1 MNTPRQRNATTL
13 WYMMVIGL
21 LMVACGQR
29 QATTPMAVR
38 KSLDSLISSSHNID
52 TLRMLQKRMEKEDNV
67 LGRIIVCREIGRKM
81 RNESL
86 FDEALRYHGEE
97 LTLAEDLEDTLEM
110 VQALNN
116 LGTDY
121 RRLGVLDVAQD
132 YHYRAWTISKAS
144 GDTSHVA
151 KKSRVVAL
159 NGLGNIYLTV
169 GNYERADSALRMALA
184 GEKELKSELG
194 QAINYANIGSI
205 FRHQNMNDSAWAYF
219 RKSMELNQKVNNM
232 LGISLCHTY
241 YGSMYERERRYDK
254 AEEEYEKAYELMKA
268 SHDDWHAL
276 NSLIALASI
285 NLTKGDNARA
295 FDFLGKAKRMAEKI
309 KSYEYL
315 AEVYTLYYKHYKRTG
330 DYSAALAAHE
340 KAGAMQ
346 DSVVDMEKVNRIQN
360 AGLAIER
367 TQQARMMDAANMT
380 LQSERSARMVSSVI
394 FVIIVLLLSCAL
406 VIFFYAQRVN
416 HHNHMN
422 LKRVAQ
428 MRENFFTSITHE
440 FRTPLTV
447 ILGLSQEL
455 QKNPQDEVKSHALTI
470 ERQGNR
476 LLTLVTQLLDISKVK
491 SVIGEPNWQH
501 GNICAQ
507 VAMLLETYID
517 YAANRGVTLKYH
529 YDKAIEM
536 DFVPDYV
543 NKVMSN
549 LVSNAL
555 KFTPNGGTISVN
567 LYQRGDRLHIDV
579 SDTGHGISS
588 DKLAHIFEP
597 FYTTGDTG
605 EAKGTGI
612 GLALTQEIISHL
624 DGTITAESQVGK
636 GTTFHIVMPI
646 QNRSADPVTETEIG
660 NSGKPII
667 VVAEDNADV
676 ADLLCTQLEPF
687 YEVVAARDGVEAL
700 KRAGEII
707 PDLVIT
713 DVMMPNMDGMALA
726 RAIRANDLTAHIPII
741 MVTARVTE
749 QDRIEGIKAGA
760 DAYLVKPFNTEELL
774 TRVAKLLEQRI
785 MLRDK
790 YAQTI
795 TQAPVTDDAIED
807 HFLAR
812 VEQVIVAHI
821 NKGEDITVTMV
832 ADDLNITARQLH
844 RKVTGLINQ
853 SPAAL
858 IRITR
863 INCAKTIMAAKPEM
877 PLKSVALACGFTD
890 YSHFAKVFRTVTGV
904 SPTAWTAKPKAQ

>member
-1 MNTPRQRNATTL
+1 MTYMLHTLTRLLWATALAFILTCCQHGNPSESETQS
-13 WYMMVIGL
+13 I
-21 LMVACGQR
+21 R
-29 QATTPMAVR
+29 
-38 KSLDSLISSSHNID
+38 DSLA
-52 TLRMLQKRMEKEDNV
+52 TLRQQGKKERDAS
-67 LGRIIVCREIGRKM
+67 RY
-81 RNESL
+81 
-86 FDEALRYHGEE
+86 DEALRLHIRGLDMARAVGDSSEWI
-97 LTLAEDLEDTLEM
+97 
-110 VQALNN
+110 QALNN
-116 LGTDY
+116 IATDY
-121 RRLGVLDVAQD
+121 RRMGMLDVAQS
-132 YHYRAWTISKAS
+132 YHYQALSLCDESA
-144 GDTSHVA
+144 DTTYQMR
-151 KKSRVVAL
+151 KNRVKAL
-159 NGLGNIYLTV
+159 NGLGNIYLSI
-169 GNYERADSALRMALA
+169 YSYDDADSVFRQALE
-184 GEKELKSELG
+184 GEHQLGSATG
-194 QAINYANIGSI
+194 QAINYANLGSI
-205 FRHQNMNDSAWAYF
+205 YSARGDDEKALDYYRQSMFYNKKDSN
-219 RKSMELNQKVNNM
+219 L
-232 LGISLCHTY
+232 LGMALCHLY
-241 YGSMYERERRYDK
+241 FGNIYEKRQQYNLALR
-254 AEEEYEKAYELMKA
+254 EYEQSDRMMTDLKDL
-268 SHDDWHAL
+268 WHAL
-276 NSLIALASI
+276 EPRLALASVYYHTHEDTKAQALLDRADATARQI
-285 NLTKGDNARA
+285 NSW
-295 FDFLGKAKRMAEKI
+295 EHI
-309 KSYEYL
+309 V
-315 AEVYTLYYKHYKRTG
+315 EVHRLYFQLMQRQGRYRE
-330 DYSAALAAHE
+330 ALDHHLIATAY
-340 KAGAMQ
+340 Q
-346 DSVVDMEKVNRIQN
+346 DSILDNEKLDRIHN
-360 AGLAIER
+360 IGINIER
-367 TQQARMMDAANMT
+367 TRQQEIVDMAQNE
-380 LQSERSARMVSSVI
+380 LQTEKRIRQQSAWLFGLTVI
-394 FVIIVLLLSCAL
+394 LLLAVISAL
-406 VIFFYAQRVN
+406 LYVQRMR
-416 HHNHMN
+416 HHSMEM
-422 LKRVAQ
+422 
-428 MRENFFTSITHE
+428 MREASRLREDFFTNITHE

-447 ILGLSQEL
+447 ILGLSRKIRE
-455 QKNPQDEVKSHALTI
+455 NTEVPQSVSDKASTI

-567 LYQRGDRLHIDV
+567 LYQRVDRLHIDV

-597 FYTTGDTG
+597 FYTTGDMG

-624 DGTITAESQVGK
+624 NGTITAESQVGK

-795 TQAPVTDDAIED
+795 TQAPVTDDTIED

-904 SPTAWTAKPKAQ
+904 SPTAWTAKP

>member
-1 MNTPRQRNATTL
+1 MTYMLHTLTRLLWATALAFILTCCQHGSPSESETQS
-13 WYMMVIGL
+13 I
-21 LMVACGQR
+21 R
-29 QATTPMAVR
+29 
-38 KSLDSLISSSHNID
+38 DSLA
-52 TLRMLQKRMEKEDNV
+52 TLRQQGKKERDAS
-67 LGRIIVCREIGRKM
+67 RY
-81 RNESL
+81 
-86 FDEALRYHGEE
+86 DEALRLHIRGLDMARAVGDSSEWI
-97 LTLAEDLEDTLEM
+97 
-110 VQALNN
+110 QALNN
-116 LGTDY
+116 IATDY
-121 RRLGVLDVAQD
+121 RRMGMLDVAQS
-132 YHYRAWTISKAS
+132 YHYQALSLCDES
-144 GDTSHVA
+144 SDTTYQMR
-151 KKSRVVAL
+151 KNRVKAL
-159 NGLGNIYLTV
+159 NGLGNIYLSI
-169 GNYERADSALRMALA
+169 YSYDDADSVFRQALE
-184 GEKELKSELG
+184 GEHQLGSATG
-194 QAINYANIGSI
+194 QAINYANLGSI
-205 FRHQNMNDSAWAYF
+205 YSARGDDEKALDYYRQSMFYNKKDSN
-219 RKSMELNQKVNNM
+219 L
-232 LGISLCHTY
+232 LGMALCHLY
-241 YGSMYERERRYDK
+241 FGNIYERRQQYDL
-254 AEEEYEKAYELMKA
+254 ALREYEQSDRMMTDLKDL
-268 SHDDWHAL
+268 WHAL
-276 NSLIALASI
+276 EPRLALASVYFH
-285 NLTKGDNARA
+285 THED
-295 FDFLGKAKRMAEKI
+295 AK
-309 KSYEYL
+309 
-315 AEVYTLYYKHYKRTG
+315 
-330 DYSAALAAHE
+330 ALALLDRADATARQINSWEHIVEVHHLYFQLMQRQGRYHE
-340 KAGAMQ
+340 ALDHHLIATAYQ
-346 DSVVDMEKVNRIQN
+346 DSILDNEKLDRIHN
-360 AGLAIER
+360 IGINIER
-367 TQQARMMDAANMT
+367 TRQQEMVNMAQNE
-380 LQSERSARMVSSVI
+380 LQTEKRIRQQSAWLFGLTVI
-394 FVIIVLLLSCAL
+394 LLLAVISAL
-406 VIFFYAQRVN
+406 LYVQRMR
-416 HHNHMN
+416 HHSMEM
-422 LKRVAQ
+422 
-428 MRENFFTSITHE
+428 MREASRLREDFFTNITHE

-447 ILGLSQEL
+447 ILGLSRKIRE
-455 QKNPQDEVKSHALTI
+455 NTEVPQSVSDKASTI

-529 YDKAIEM
+529 YDQAIEM

-597 FYTTGDTG
+597 FYTTGDMG

-624 DGTITAESQVGK
+624 NGTITAESQVGK

-676 ADLLCTQLEPF
+676 ADLLCSQLEPF

-795 TQAPVTDDAIED
+795 TQAPVSDDAIED

-904 SPTAWTAKPKAQ
+904 SPTAWTAKPTAQ

>member
-1 MNTPRQRNATTL
+1 MTYMLHTLTRLLWATTL
-13 WYMMVIGL
+13 AFILTCCQHGSPSESET
-21 LMVACGQR
+21 QSIR
-29 QATTPMAVR
+29 
-38 KSLDSLISSSHNID
+38 DSLA
-52 TLRMLQKRMEKEDNV
+52 TLRQQGKKERDAS
-67 LGRIIVCREIGRKM
+67 RY
-81 RNESL
+81 
-86 FDEALRYHGEE
+86 DEALRLHIRGLDMARAVGDSSEWI
-97 LTLAEDLEDTLEM
+97 
-110 VQALNN
+110 QALNN
-116 LGTDY
+116 IATDY
-121 RRLGVLDVAQD
+121 RRMGMLDVAQS
-132 YHYRAWTISKAS
+132 YHYQALSLCDES
-144 GDTSHVA
+144 SDTTYQMR
-151 KKSRVVAL
+151 KNRVKAL
-159 NGLGNIYLTV
+159 NGLGNIYLSI
-169 GNYERADSALRMALA
+169 YSYDDADSVFRQALE
-184 GEKELKSELG
+184 GEHQLGSATG
-194 QAINYANIGSI
+194 QAINYANLGSI
-205 FRHQNMNDSAWAYF
+205 YSARGDDEKALDYYRQSMFYNKKDSN
-219 RKSMELNQKVNNM
+219 L
-232 LGISLCHTY
+232 LGMALCHLY
-241 YGSMYERERRYDK
+241 FGNIYERRQQYDL
-254 AEEEYEKAYELMKA
+254 ALREYEQSDRMMTDLKDL
-268 SHDDWHAL
+268 WHAL
-276 NSLIALASI
+276 EPRLALASVYYH
-285 NLTKGDNARA
+285 THED
-295 FDFLGKAKRMAEKI
+295 AK
-309 KSYEYL
+309 
-315 AEVYTLYYKHYKRTG
+315 
-330 DYSAALAAHE
+330 ALALLDRADATARQINSWEHIVEVHHLYFQLMQRQGRYHE
-340 KAGAMQ
+340 ALDHHLIATAYQ
-346 DSVVDMEKVNRIQN
+346 DSILDNEKLDRIHN
-360 AGLAIER
+360 IGINIER
-367 TQQARMMDAANMT
+367 TRQQEMVNMAQNE
-380 LQSERSARMVSSVI
+380 LQTEKRIRQQSAWLFGFTVI
-394 FVIIVLLLSCAL
+394 LLLAVISAL
-406 VIFFYAQRVN
+406 LYVQRMR
-416 HHNHMN
+416 HHSMEM
-422 LKRVAQ
+422 
-428 MRENFFTSITHE
+428 MREASRLREDFFTNITHE

-447 ILGLSQEL
+447 ILGLSRKIRE
-455 QKNPQDEVKSHALTI
+455 NTEVPQSVSDKASTI

-517 YAANRGVTLKYH
+517 YAANCGVTLKYH
-529 YDKAIEM
+529 YDQAIEM

-605 EAKGTGI
+605 ETKGTGI

-624 DGTITAESQVGK
+624 NGTITAESQVDK

-700 KRAGEII
+700 KHAGEII

-795 TQAPVTDDAIED
+795 TQAPVSDDAIED

-904 SPTAWTAKPKAQ
+904 SPTAWTAKPTAQ

>member
-1 MNTPRQRNATTL
+1 MTYMLHTLTRLLWATALAFILTCCQHGSPSESETQS
-13 WYMMVIGL
+13 I
-21 LMVACGQR
+21 R
-29 QATTPMAVR
+29 
-38 KSLDSLISSSHNID
+38 DSLA
-52 TLRMLQKRMEKEDNV
+52 TLRQQGKKERDAS
-67 LGRIIVCREIGRKM
+67 RY
-81 RNESL
+81 
-86 FDEALRYHGEE
+86 DEALRLHIRGLDMARAVGDSSEWI
-97 LTLAEDLEDTLEM
+97 
-110 VQALNN
+110 QALNN
-116 LGTDY
+116 IATDY
-121 RRLGVLDVAQD
+121 RRMGMLDVAQS
-132 YHYRAWTISKAS
+132 YHYQALSLCDES
-144 GDTSHVA
+144 SDTTYQMR
-151 KKSRVVAL
+151 KNRVKAL
-159 NGLGNIYLTV
+159 NGLGNIYLSI
-169 GNYERADSALRMALA
+169 YSYDDADSVFRQALE
-184 GEKELKSELG
+184 GEHQLGSATG
-194 QAINYANIGSI
+194 QAINYANLGSI
-205 FRHQNMNDSAWAYF
+205 YSARGDDEKALDYYRQSMFYNKKDSN
-219 RKSMELNQKVNNM
+219 L
-232 LGISLCHTY
+232 LGMALCHLY
-241 YGSMYERERRYDK
+241 FGNIYERRQQYDL
-254 AEEEYEKAYELMKA
+254 ALREYEQSDRMMTDLKDL
-268 SHDDWHAL
+268 WHAL
-276 NSLIALASI
+276 EPRLALASVYYH
-285 NLTKGDNARA
+285 THED
-295 FDFLGKAKRMAEKI
+295 AK
-309 KSYEYL
+309 
-315 AEVYTLYYKHYKRTG
+315 
-330 DYSAALAAHE
+330 ALALLDRADATARQINSWEHIVEVHHLYFQLMQRQGRYHE
-340 KAGAMQ
+340 ALDHHLIATAYQ
-346 DSVVDMEKVNRIQN
+346 DSILDNEKLDRIHN
-360 AGLAIER
+360 IGINIER
-367 TQQARMMDAANMT
+367 TRQQEMVDMAQNE
-380 LQSERSARMVSSVI
+380 LQTEKRIRQQSAWLFGLTVI
-394 FVIIVLLLSCAL
+394 LLLAVISAL
-406 VIFFYAQRVN
+406 LYVQRMR
-416 HHNHMN
+416 HRSMEM
-422 LKRVAQ
+422 
-428 MRENFFTSITHE
+428 MREASRLREDFFTNITHE

-447 ILGLSQEL
+447 ILGLSRKIRE
-455 QKNPQDEVKSHALTI
+455 NTEVPQSVSDKASTI

-624 DGTITAESQVGK
+624 NGTITAESQVGK

-700 KRAGEII
+700 KHAGEII

-904 SPTAWTAKPKAQ
+904 SPTAWTAKPTAQ

>member
-1 MNTPRQRNATTL
+1 MTYMLHTLTRLLWATALAFILTCCQHGSPSESETQS
-13 WYMMVIGL
+13 I
-21 LMVACGQR
+21 R
-29 QATTPMAVR
+29 
-38 KSLDSLISSSHNID
+38 DSLA
-52 TLRMLQKRMEKEDNV
+52 TLRQQGKKERDAS
-67 LGRIIVCREIGRKM
+67 RY
-81 RNESL
+81 
-86 FDEALRYHGEE
+86 DEALRLHIRGLDMARAVGDSSEWI
-97 LTLAEDLEDTLEM
+97 
-110 VQALNN
+110 QALNN
-116 LGTDY
+116 IATDY
-121 RRLGVLDVAQD
+121 RRMGMLDVAQS
-132 YHYRAWTISKAS
+132 YHYQALSLCDES
-144 GDTSHVA
+144 SDTTYQMR
-151 KKSRVVAL
+151 KNRVKAL
-159 NGLGNIYLTV
+159 NGLGNIYLSI
-169 GNYERADSALRMALA
+169 YSYDDADSVFRQALE
-184 GEKELKSELG
+184 GEHQLGSATG
-194 QAINYANIGSI
+194 QAINYANLGSI
-205 FRHQNMNDSAWAYF
+205 YSARGDDEKALDYYRQSMFYNKKDSN
-219 RKSMELNQKVNNM
+219 L
-232 LGISLCHTY
+232 LGMALCHLY
-241 YGSMYERERRYDK
+241 FGNIYERRQQYDL
-254 AEEEYEKAYELMKA
+254 ALREYEQSDRMMTDLKDL
-268 SHDDWHAL
+268 WHAL
-276 NSLIALASI
+276 EPRLALASVYYH
-285 NLTKGDNARA
+285 THED
-295 FDFLGKAKRMAEKI
+295 AK
-309 KSYEYL
+309 
-315 AEVYTLYYKHYKRTG
+315 
-330 DYSAALAAHE
+330 ALALLDRADATARQINSWEHIVEVHHLYFQLMQRQGRYHE
-340 KAGAMQ
+340 ALDHHLIATAYQ
-346 DSVVDMEKVNRIQN
+346 DSILDNEKLDRIHN
-360 AGLAIER
+360 IGINIER
-367 TQQARMMDAANMT
+367 TRQQEMVNMAQNE
-380 LQSERSARMVSSVI
+380 LQTEKRIRQQSAWLFGLTVI
-394 FVIIVLLLSCAL
+394 LLLAVISAL
-406 VIFFYAQRVN
+406 LYVQRMR
-416 HHNHMN
+416 HHSMEM
-422 LKRVAQ
+422 
-428 MRENFFTSITHE
+428 MREASRLREDFFTNITHE

-447 ILGLSQEL
+447 ILGLSRKIRE
-455 QKNPQDEVKSHALTI
+455 NTEVPQSVSDKASTI

-476 LLTLVTQLLDISKVK
+476 LLTLVTQLLDISRVK

-597 FYTTGDTG
+597 FYTTGDMG

-624 DGTITAESQVGK
+624 NGTITAESQVGK
-636 GTTFHIVMPI
+636 GTTFHIIMPI

-795 TQAPVTDDAIED
+795 TQAPVSDDAIED

-904 SPTAWTAKPKAQ
+904 SPTAWTAKPTAQ

>member
-1 MNTPRQRNATTL
+1 MTYMLHTLTRLLWATTL
-13 WYMMVIGL
+13 AFILTCCQHGSPSESET
-21 LMVACGQR
+21 QSIR
-29 QATTPMAVR
+29 
-38 KSLDSLISSSHNID
+38 DSLA
-52 TLRMLQKRMEKEDNV
+52 TLRQQGKKERDAS
-67 LGRIIVCREIGRKM
+67 RY
-81 RNESL
+81 
-86 FDEALRYHGEE
+86 DEALRLHIRGLDMARAVGDSSEWI
-97 LTLAEDLEDTLEM
+97 
-110 VQALNN
+110 QALNN
-116 LGTDY
+116 IATDY
-121 RRLGVLDVAQD
+121 RRMGMLDVAQS
-132 YHYRAWTISKAS
+132 YHYQALSLCDES
-144 GDTSHVA
+144 SDTTYQMR
-151 KKSRVVAL
+151 KNRVKAL
-159 NGLGNIYLTV
+159 NGLGNIYLSI
-169 GNYERADSALRMALA
+169 YSYDDADSVFRQALE
-184 GEKELKSELG
+184 GEHQLGSATG
-194 QAINYANIGSI
+194 QAINYANLGSI
-205 FRHQNMNDSAWAYF
+205 YSARGDDEKALDYYRQSMFYNKKDSN
-219 RKSMELNQKVNNM
+219 L
-232 LGISLCHTY
+232 LGMALCHLY
-241 YGSMYERERRYDK
+241 FGNIYERRQQYDL
-254 AEEEYEKAYELMKA
+254 ALREYEQSDRMMTDLKDL
-268 SHDDWHAL
+268 WHAL
-276 NSLIALASI
+276 ESRLALASVYYH
-285 NLTKGDNARA
+285 THED
-295 FDFLGKAKRMAEKI
+295 AK
-309 KSYEYL
+309 
-315 AEVYTLYYKHYKRTG
+315 
-330 DYSAALAAHE
+330 ALALLDRADATARQINSWEHIVEVHHLYFQLMQRQGRYHE
-340 KAGAMQ
+340 ALDHHLIATAYQ
-346 DSVVDMEKVNRIQN
+346 DSILDNEKLDRIHN
-360 AGLAIER
+360 IGINIER
-367 TQQARMMDAANMT
+367 TRQQEMVNMAQNE
-380 LQSERSARMVSSVI
+380 LQTEKRIRQQSAWLFGLTVI
-394 FVIIVLLLSCAL
+394 LLLAVISAL
-406 VIFFYAQRVN
+406 LYVQRMR
-416 HHNHMN
+416 HHSMEM
-422 LKRVAQ
+422 
-428 MRENFFTSITHE
+428 MREASRLREDFFTNITHE

-447 ILGLSQEL
+447 ILGLSRKIRE
-455 QKNPQDEVKSHALTI
+455 NTEVPQSVSDKASTI

-491 SVIGEPNWQH
+491 SVIGELNWQH

-529 YDKAIEM
+529 YDQAIEM

-624 DGTITAESQVGK
+624 NGTITAESQVGK

-700 KRAGEII
+700 KHAGEII

-795 TQAPVTDDAIED
+795 TQAPVTDDTIED

-904 SPTAWTAKPKAQ
+904 SPTAWTAKPTAQ

>member
-1 MNTPRQRNATTL
+1 MTYMLHTLTRLLWATTL
-13 WYMMVIGL
+13 AFILTCCQHGSPSESET
-21 LMVACGQR
+21 QSIR
-29 QATTPMAVR
+29 
-38 KSLDSLISSSHNID
+38 DSLA
-52 TLRMLQKRMEKEDNV
+52 TLRQQGKKERDAS
-67 LGRIIVCREIGRKM
+67 RY
-81 RNESL
+81 
-86 FDEALRYHGEE
+86 DEALRLHIRGLDMARAVGDSSEWI
-97 LTLAEDLEDTLEM
+97 
-110 VQALNN
+110 QALNN
-116 LGTDY
+116 IATDY
-121 RRLGVLDVAQD
+121 RRMGMLDVAQS
-132 YHYRAWTISKAS
+132 YHYQALSLCDES
-144 GDTSHVA
+144 SDTTYQMR
-151 KKSRVVAL
+151 KNRVKAL
-159 NGLGNIYLTV
+159 NGLGNIYLSI
-169 GNYERADSALRMALA
+169 YSYDDADSVFRQALE
-184 GEKELKSELG
+184 GEHQLGSATG
-194 QAINYANIGSI
+194 QAINYANLGSI
-205 FRHQNMNDSAWAYF
+205 YSARGDDEKALDYYRQSMFYNKKDSN
-219 RKSMELNQKVNNM
+219 L
-232 LGISLCHTY
+232 LGMALCHLY
-241 YGSMYERERRYDK
+241 FGNIYERRQQYDL
-254 AEEEYEKAYELMKA
+254 ALREYEQSDRMMTDLKDL
-268 SHDDWHAL
+268 WHAL
-276 NSLIALASI
+276 EPRLALASVYYH
-285 NLTKGDNARA
+285 THED
-295 FDFLGKAKRMAEKI
+295 AK
-309 KSYEYL
+309 
-315 AEVYTLYYKHYKRTG
+315 
-330 DYSAALAAHE
+330 ALALLDRADATARQINSWEHIVEVHHLYFQLMQRQGRYHE
-340 KAGAMQ
+340 ALDHHLIATAYQ
-346 DSVVDMEKVNRIQN
+346 DSILDNEKLDRIHN
-360 AGLAIER
+360 IGINIER
-367 TQQARMMDAANMT
+367 TRQQEMVDMAQNE
-380 LQSERSARMVSSVI
+380 LQTEKRIRQQSAWLFGLTVI
-394 FVIIVLLLSCAL
+394 LLLAVISAL
-406 VIFFYAQRVN
+406 LYVQRMR
-416 HHNHMN
+416 HRSMEM
-422 LKRVAQ
+422 
-428 MRENFFTSITHE
+428 MREASRLREDFFTNITHE

-447 ILGLSQEL
+447 ILGLSRKIRE
-455 QKNPQDEVKSHALTI
+455 NTEVPQSVSDKASTI

-529 YDKAIEM
+529 YDQAIEM

-597 FYTTGDTG
+597 FYTTGDMG

-624 DGTITAESQVGK
+624 NGTITAESQVGK

-646 QNRSADPVTETEIG
+646 QTRSADPVTETEIG

-676 ADLLCTQLEPF
+676 ADLLCSQLEPF

-795 TQAPVTDDAIED
+795 TQAPVSDDAIED

-904 SPTAWTAKPKAQ
+904 SPTAWTAKPTAQ

>member
-1 MNTPRQRNATTL
+1 MTYMLHTLTRLLWATALAFILTCCQHGSPSESETQS
-13 WYMMVIGL
+13 I
-21 LMVACGQR
+21 R
-29 QATTPMAVR
+29 
-38 KSLDSLISSSHNID
+38 DSLA
-52 TLRMLQKRMEKEDNV
+52 TLRQQGKKERDAS
-67 LGRIIVCREIGRKM
+67 RY
-81 RNESL
+81 
-86 FDEALRYHGEE
+86 DEALRLHIRGLDMARAVGDSSEWI
-97 LTLAEDLEDTLEM
+97 
-110 VQALNN
+110 QALNN
-116 LGTDY
+116 IATDY
-121 RRLGVLDVAQD
+121 RRMGMLDVAQS
-132 YHYRAWTISKAS
+132 YHYQALTLCDESS
-144 GDTSHVA
+144 DTTYQMR
-151 KKSRVVAL
+151 KNRVKAL
-159 NGLGNIYLTV
+159 NGLGNIYLSI
-169 GNYERADSALRMALA
+169 YSYDDADSVFRQALE
-184 GEKELKSELG
+184 GEHQLGSATG
-194 QAINYANIGSI
+194 QAINYANLGSI
-205 FRHQNMNDSAWAYF
+205 YSARGDDEKALDYYRQSMFYNKKDSN
-219 RKSMELNQKVNNM
+219 L
-232 LGISLCHTY
+232 LGMALCHLY
-241 YGSMYERERRYDK
+241 FGNIYEKRQQYDL
-254 AEEEYEKAYELMKA
+254 ALREYEQSDRMMTDLKDL
-268 SHDDWHAL
+268 WHAL
-276 NSLIALASI
+276 EPRLALASVYYHTHEDAKAQALLDRADATARQI
-285 NLTKGDNARA
+285 NSW
-295 FDFLGKAKRMAEKI
+295 EHI
-309 KSYEYL
+309 V
-315 AEVYTLYYKHYKRTG
+315 EVHHLYFQLMQRQGRYHE
-330 DYSAALAAHE
+330 ALDHHLIATAY
-340 KAGAMQ
+340 Q
-346 DSVVDMEKVNRIQN
+346 DSILDNEKLDRIHN
-360 AGLAIER
+360 IGINIER
-367 TQQARMMDAANMT
+367 TRQQEMVDMAQNE
-380 LQSERSARMVSSVI
+380 LQTEKRIRQQSAWLFGLTVI
-394 FVIIVLLLSCAL
+394 LLLAVISAL
-406 VIFFYAQRVN
+406 LYVQRMR
-416 HHNHMN
+416 HRSMEM
-422 LKRVAQ
+422 
-428 MRENFFTSITHE
+428 MREASRLREDFFTNITHE

-447 ILGLSQEL
+447 ILGLSRKIRE
-455 QKNPQDEVKSHALTI
+455 NTEVPQSVSDKASTI

-536 DFVPDYV
+536 DFVPDYM

-597 FYTTGDTG
+597 FYTTGDMG

-612 GLALTQEIISHL
+612 GLALTQEIIAHL
-624 DGTITAESQVGK
+624 NGTITAESQVGK
-636 GTTFHIVMPI
+636 GTTFHIIIPI

-904 SPTAWTAKPKAQ
+904 SPTAWTAKPTAQ

>member
-1 MNTPRQRNATTL
+1 MTYMLHTLTRLLWATALAFILTCCQHGSPSESETQS
-13 WYMMVIGL
+13 I
-21 LMVACGQR
+21 R
-29 QATTPMAVR
+29 
-38 KSLDSLISSSHNID
+38 DSLA
-52 TLRMLQKRMEKEDNV
+52 TLRQQGKKERDAS
-67 LGRIIVCREIGRKM
+67 RY
-81 RNESL
+81 
-86 FDEALRYHGEE
+86 DEALRLHIRGLDMARAVGDSSEWI
-97 LTLAEDLEDTLEM
+97 
-110 VQALNN
+110 QALNN
-116 LGTDY
+116 IATDY
-121 RRLGVLDVAQD
+121 RRMGMLDVSQS
-132 YHYRAWTISKAS
+132 YHYQALTLCDESS
-144 GDTSHVA
+144 DTTYQMR
-151 KKSRVVAL
+151 KNRVKAL
-159 NGLGNIYLTV
+159 NGLGNIYLSI
-169 GNYERADSALRMALA
+169 YSYDDADSVFRQALE
-184 GEKELKSELG
+184 GEHQLGSATG
-194 QAINYANIGSI
+194 QAINYANLGSI
-205 FRHQNMNDSAWAYF
+205 YSARGDDEKALDYYRQSMFYNKKDSN
-219 RKSMELNQKVNNM
+219 L
-232 LGISLCHTY
+232 LGMALCHLY
-241 YGSMYERERRYDK
+241 FGNIYERRQQYDL
-254 AEEEYEKAYELMKA
+254 ALREYEQSDRMMTDLKDL
-268 SHDDWHAL
+268 WHAL
-276 NSLIALASI
+276 EPRLALASVYYHTHEDAKAQALLDRADATARQI
-285 NLTKGDNARA
+285 NSW
-295 FDFLGKAKRMAEKI
+295 EHI
-309 KSYEYL
+309 V
-315 AEVYTLYYKHYKRTG
+315 EVHHLYFQLMQRQGHYHE
-330 DYSAALAAHE
+330 ALDHHLIATAY
-340 KAGAMQ
+340 Q
-346 DSVVDMEKVNRIQN
+346 DSILDNEKLDRIHN
-360 AGLAIER
+360 IGINIER
-367 TQQARMMDAANMT
+367 TRQQEMVDMAQNE
-380 LQSERSARMVSSVI
+380 LQTEKRIRQQSAWLFGLTVI
-394 FVIIVLLLSCAL
+394 LLLAVISAL
-406 VIFFYAQRVN
+406 LYVQRMR
-416 HHNHMN
+416 HRSMEM
-422 LKRVAQ
+422 
-428 MRENFFTSITHE
+428 MREASRLREDFFTNITHE

-447 ILGLSQEL
+447 ILGLSRKIRE
-455 QKNPQDEVKSHALTI
+455 NTEVPQSVSDKASTI

-597 FYTTGDTG
+597 FYTTGDMG
-605 EAKGTGI
+605 ETKGTGI

-624 DGTITAESQVGK
+624 NGTITAESQVGK

-700 KRAGEII
+700 KHAGEII

-795 TQAPVTDDAIED
+795 TQAPVSDDTIED

-863 INCAKTIMAAKPEM
+863 INCAKTIMAVKPEM

-904 SPTAWTAKPKAQ
+904 SPTAWTAKPTAQ

>member
-1 MNTPRQRNATTL
+1 MTYMLHTVTRLLWATALAFILTCCQHGSPSESETQS
-13 WYMMVIGL
+13 I
-21 LMVACGQR
+21 R
-29 QATTPMAVR
+29 
-38 KSLDSLISSSHNID
+38 DSLA
-52 TLRMLQKRMEKEDNV
+52 TLRQQGK
-67 LGRIIVCREIGRKM
+67 
-81 RNESL
+81 NERDASRY
-86 FDEALRYHGEE
+86 DEALRLHIRGLDMARTVGDSSEWI
-97 LTLAEDLEDTLEM
+97 
-110 VQALNN
+110 QALNN
-116 LGTDY
+116 IATDY
-121 RRLGVLDVAQD
+121 RRMGMLDVAQS
-132 YHYRAWTISKAS
+132 YHYQALTLCDESA
-144 GDTSHVA
+144 DTTYQMR
-151 KKSRVVAL
+151 KNRVKAL
-159 NGLGNIYLTV
+159 NGLGNIYLSI
-169 GNYERADSALRMALA
+169 YSYDDADSVFRQALE
-184 GEKELKSELG
+184 GEHQLGSATG
-194 QAINYANIGSI
+194 QAINYANLGSI
-205 FRHQNMNDSAWAYF
+205 YSARGDDEKALDYYRQSMFYNKQDSN
-219 RKSMELNQKVNNM
+219 L
-232 LGISLCHTY
+232 LGMALCHLY
-241 YGSMYERERRYDK
+241 FGNIYEKRQQYSLALR
-254 AEEEYEKAYELMKA
+254 EYEQSDRMMTDLKDL
-268 SHDDWHAL
+268 WHAL
-276 NSLIALASI
+276 EPRLALASVYYHTHEDAKAQALLDRADATARQI
-285 NLTKGDNARA
+285 NSW
-295 FDFLGKAKRMAEKI
+295 EHI
-309 KSYEYL
+309 V
-315 AEVYTLYYKHYKRTG
+315 EVHRLYFQLMQRQGRYRE
-330 DYSAALAAHE
+330 ALDHHLVATAY
-340 KAGAMQ
+340 Q
-346 DSVVDMEKVNRIQN
+346 DSILDNEKLDRIHN
-360 AGLAIER
+360 IGINIER
-367 TQQARMMDAANMT
+367 TRQQEMVNMAQNE
-380 LQSERSARMVSSVI
+380 LQTEKRIRQQSAWLFGLTVI
-394 FVIIVLLLSCAL
+394 LLLAVISAL
-406 VIFFYAQRVN
+406 LYGQRMR
-416 HHNHMN
+416 HRSMEM
-422 LKRVAQ
+422 
-428 MRENFFTSITHE
+428 MREASRLREDFFTNITHE

-447 ILGLSQEL
+447 ILGLSRKIRE
-455 QKNPQDEVKSHALTI
+455 NTEVPESVSDKASTI

-529 YDKAIEM
+529 YDQAIEM

-597 FYTTGDTG
+597 FYTTGDMG

-890 YSHFAKVFRTVTGV
+890 YSHFAKVFRTVTGL
-904 SPTAWTAKPKAQ
+904 SPTAWTAKPTAQ

>member
-1 MNTPRQRNATTL
+1 MTYMLHTLTRLLWATALAFILTCCQHGSPSESETQS
-13 WYMMVIGL
+13 I
-21 LMVACGQR
+21 R
-29 QATTPMAVR
+29 
-38 KSLDSLISSSHNID
+38 DSLA
-52 TLRMLQKRMEKEDNV
+52 TLRQQGKKERDAS
-67 LGRIIVCREIGRKM
+67 RY
-81 RNESL
+81 
-86 FDEALRYHGEE
+86 DEALRLHIRGLDMARAVGDSSEWI
-97 LTLAEDLEDTLEM
+97 
-110 VQALNN
+110 QALNN
-116 LGTDY
+116 IATDY
-121 RRLGVLDVAQD
+121 RRMGMLDVAQS
-132 YHYRAWTISKAS
+132 YHYQALSLCDES
-144 GDTSHVA
+144 SDTTYQMR
-151 KKSRVVAL
+151 KNRVKAL
-159 NGLGNIYLTV
+159 NGLGNIYLCI
-169 GNYERADSALRMALA
+169 YSYDDADSVFRQALE
-184 GEKELKSELG
+184 GEHQLGSATG
-194 QAINYANIGSI
+194 QAINYANLGSI
-205 FRHQNMNDSAWAYF
+205 YSARGDDEKALDYYRQSMFYNKQDSN
-219 RKSMELNQKVNNM
+219 L
-232 LGISLCHTY
+232 LGMALCHLY
-241 YGSMYERERRYDK
+241 FGNIYERRQQYDL
-254 AEEEYEKAYELMKA
+254 ALREYEQSDRMMTDLKDL
-268 SHDDWHAL
+268 WHAL
-276 NSLIALASI
+276 EPRLALASVYYH
-285 NLTKGDNARA
+285 THED
-295 FDFLGKAKRMAEKI
+295 AK
-309 KSYEYL
+309 
-315 AEVYTLYYKHYKRTG
+315 
-330 DYSAALAAHE
+330 ALALLDRADATARQINSWEHIVEVHHLYFQLMQRQGRYHE
-340 KAGAMQ
+340 ALDHHLIATAYQ
-346 DSVVDMEKVNRIQN
+346 DSILDNEKLDRIHN
-360 AGLAIER
+360 IGINIER
-367 TQQARMMDAANMT
+367 TRQQEMVDMAQNE
-380 LQSERSARMVSSVI
+380 LQTEKRIRQQSAWLFGLTVI
-394 FVIIVLLLSCAL
+394 LLLAVISAL
-406 VIFFYAQRVN
+406 LYVQRMR
-416 HHNHMN
+416 HRSMEM
-422 LKRVAQ
+422 
-428 MRENFFTSITHE
+428 MREASRLREDFFTNITHE

-447 ILGLSQEL
+447 ILGLSRKIRE
-455 QKNPQDEVKSHALTI
+455 NTEVPQSVSDKASTI

-624 DGTITAESQVGK
+624 NGTITAESQVGK

-904 SPTAWTAKPKAQ
+904 SPTAWTAKPTAQ

>member
-1 MNTPRQRNATTL
+1 MTYMLHTLTRLLWATTL
-13 WYMMVIGL
+13 AFILTCCQHGSPSESET
-21 LMVACGQR
+21 QSIR
-29 QATTPMAVR
+29 
-38 KSLDSLISSSHNID
+38 DSLA
-52 TLRMLQKRMEKEDNV
+52 TLRQQGKKERDAS
-67 LGRIIVCREIGRKM
+67 RY
-81 RNESL
+81 
-86 FDEALRYHGEE
+86 DEALRLHIRGLDMARAVGDSSEWI
-97 LTLAEDLEDTLEM
+97 
-110 VQALNN
+110 QALNN
-116 LGTDY
+116 IATDY
-121 RRLGVLDVAQD
+121 RRMGMLDVAQS
-132 YHYRAWTISKAS
+132 YHYQALSLCDES
-144 GDTSHVA
+144 SDTTYQMR
-151 KKSRVVAL
+151 KNRVKAL
-159 NGLGNIYLTV
+159 NGLGNIYLSI
-169 GNYERADSALRMALA
+169 YSYDDADSVFRQALE
-184 GEKELKSELG
+184 GEHQLGSATG
-194 QAINYANIGSI
+194 QAINYANLGSI
-205 FRHQNMNDSAWAYF
+205 YSARGDDEKALDYYRQSMFYNKKDSN
-219 RKSMELNQKVNNM
+219 L
-232 LGISLCHTY
+232 LGMALCHLY
-241 YGSMYERERRYDK
+241 FGNIYERRQQYDL
-254 AEEEYEKAYELMKA
+254 ALREYEQSDRMMTDLKDL
-268 SHDDWHAL
+268 WHAL
-276 NSLIALASI
+276 EPRLALASVYYH
-285 NLTKGDNARA
+285 THED
-295 FDFLGKAKRMAEKI
+295 AK
-309 KSYEYL
+309 
-315 AEVYTLYYKHYKRTG
+315 
-330 DYSAALAAHE
+330 ALALLDRADATARQINSWEHIVEVHHLYFQLMQRQGRYHE
-340 KAGAMQ
+340 ALDHHLIATAYQ
-346 DSVVDMEKVNRIQN
+346 DSILDNEKLDRIHN
-360 AGLAIER
+360 IGINIER
-367 TQQARMMDAANMT
+367 TRQQEMVNMAQNE
-380 LQSERSARMVSSVI
+380 LQTEKRIRQQSAWLFGLTVI
-394 FVIIVLLLSCAL
+394 LLLAVISAL
-406 VIFFYAQRVN
+406 LYVQRMR
-416 HHNHMN
+416 HHSMEM
-422 LKRVAQ
+422 
-428 MRENFFTSITHE
+428 MREASRLREDFFTNITHE

-447 ILGLSQEL
+447 ILGLSRKIRE
-455 QKNPQDEVKSHALTI
+455 NTEVPQSVSDKASTI

-529 YDKAIEM
+529 YDQAIEM

-597 FYTTGDTG
+597 FYTTGDMG

-624 DGTITAESQVGK
+624 NGTITAESQVGK

-676 ADLLCTQLEPF
+676 ADLLCSQLEPF

-795 TQAPVTDDAIED
+795 TQAPVSDDAIED

-904 SPTAWTAKPKAQ
+904 SPTAWTAKPTAQ

>member
-1 MNTPRQRNATTL
+1 MTYMLHTLTRLLWATALAFILTCCQHGSPSESETQS
-13 WYMMVIGL
+13 I
-21 LMVACGQR
+21 R
-29 QATTPMAVR
+29 
-38 KSLDSLISSSHNID
+38 DSLA
-52 TLRMLQKRMEKEDNV
+52 TLRQQGKKERDAS
-67 LGRIIVCREIGRKM
+67 RY
-81 RNESL
+81 
-86 FDEALRYHGEE
+86 DEALRLHIRGLDMARAVGDSSEWI
-97 LTLAEDLEDTLEM
+97 
-110 VQALNN
+110 QALNN
-116 LGTDY
+116 IATDY
-121 RRLGVLDVAQD
+121 RRMGMLDVAQS
-132 YHYRAWTISKAS
+132 YHYQALSLCDES
-144 GDTSHVA
+144 SDTTYQMR
-151 KKSRVVAL
+151 KNRVKAL
-159 NGLGNIYLTV
+159 NGLGNIYLSI
-169 GNYERADSALRMALA
+169 YSYDDADSVFRQALE
-184 GEKELKSELG
+184 GEHQLGSATG
-194 QAINYANIGSI
+194 QAINYANLGSI
-205 FRHQNMNDSAWAYF
+205 YSARGDDEKALDYYRQSMFYNKKDSN
-219 RKSMELNQKVNNM
+219 L
-232 LGISLCHTY
+232 LGMALCHLY
-241 YGSMYERERRYDK
+241 FGNIYERRQQYDL
-254 AEEEYEKAYELMKA
+254 ALREYEQSDRMMTDLKDL
-268 SHDDWHAL
+268 WHAL
-276 NSLIALASI
+276 EPRLALASVYYH
-285 NLTKGDNARA
+285 THED
-295 FDFLGKAKRMAEKI
+295 AK
-309 KSYEYL
+309 
-315 AEVYTLYYKHYKRTG
+315 
-330 DYSAALAAHE
+330 ALALLDRADATARQINSWEHIVEVHHLYFQLMQRQGRYHE
-340 KAGAMQ
+340 ALDHHLIATAYQ
-346 DSVVDMEKVNRIQN
+346 DSILDNEKLDRIHN
-360 AGLAIER
+360 IGINIER
-367 TQQARMMDAANMT
+367 TRQQEMVNMAQNE
-380 LQSERSARMVSSVI
+380 LQTEKRIRQQSAWLFGLTVI
-394 FVIIVLLLSCAL
+394 LLLAVISAL
-406 VIFFYAQRVN
+406 LYVQRMR
-416 HHNHMN
+416 HHSMEM
-422 LKRVAQ
+422 
-428 MRENFFTSITHE
+428 MREASRLREDFFTNITHE

-447 ILGLSQEL
+447 ILGLSRKIRE
-455 QKNPQDEVKSHALTI
+455 NTEVPQSVSDKASTI

-529 YDKAIEM
+529 YDQAIEM

-597 FYTTGDTG
+597 FYTTGDMG

-624 DGTITAESQVGK
+624 NGTITAESQVGK

-676 ADLLCTQLEPF
+676 ADLLCSQLEPF

-700 KRAGEII
+700 KHAGEII

-795 TQAPVTDDAIED
+795 TQAPVSDDAIED

-904 SPTAWTAKPKAQ
+904 SPTAWTAEPKAQ

>member
-1 MNTPRQRNATTL
+1 MTYMLHTLTRLLWATALAFILTCCQHGSPSESETQS
-13 WYMMVIGL
+13 I
-21 LMVACGQR
+21 R
-29 QATTPMAVR
+29 
-38 KSLDSLISSSHNID
+38 DSLA
-52 TLRMLQKRMEKEDNV
+52 TLRQQGKKERDAS
-67 LGRIIVCREIGRKM
+67 RY
-81 RNESL
+81 
-86 FDEALRYHGEE
+86 DEALRLHIRGLDMARAVGDSSEWI
-97 LTLAEDLEDTLEM
+97 
-110 VQALNN
+110 QALNN
-116 LGTDY
+116 IATDY
-121 RRLGVLDVAQD
+121 RRMGMLDVAQS
-132 YHYRAWTISKAS
+132 YHYQALSLCDES
-144 GDTSHVA
+144 SDTTYQMR
-151 KKSRVVAL
+151 KNRVKAL
-159 NGLGNIYLTV
+159 NGLGNIYLSI
-169 GNYERADSALRMALA
+169 YSYDDADSVFRQALE
-184 GEKELKSELG
+184 GEHQLGSATG
-194 QAINYANIGSI
+194 QAINYANLGSI
-205 FRHQNMNDSAWAYF
+205 YSARGDDEKALDYYRQSMFYNKKDSN
-219 RKSMELNQKVNNM
+219 L
-232 LGISLCHTY
+232 LGMALCHLY
-241 YGSMYERERRYDK
+241 FGNIYERRQQYDL
-254 AEEEYEKAYELMKA
+254 ALREYEQSDRMMTDLKDL
-268 SHDDWHAL
+268 WHAL
-276 NSLIALASI
+276 EPRLALASVYYHTHEDAKAQALLDRADATARQI
-285 NLTKGDNARA
+285 NSW
-295 FDFLGKAKRMAEKI
+295 EHI
-309 KSYEYL
+309 V
-315 AEVYTLYYKHYKRTG
+315 EVHHLYFQLMQRQGRYHE
-330 DYSAALAAHE
+330 ALDHHLIATAY
-340 KAGAMQ
+340 Q
-346 DSVVDMEKVNRIQN
+346 DSILDNEKLDRIHN
-360 AGLAIER
+360 IGINIER
-367 TQQARMMDAANMT
+367 TRQQKMVDMAQNE
-380 LQSERSARMVSSVI
+380 LQTEKRIRQQSAWLFGLTVI
-394 FVIIVLLLSCAL
+394 LLLAVISAL
-406 VIFFYAQRVN
+406 LYVQRMR
-416 HHNHMN
+416 HRSMEM
-422 LKRVAQ
+422 
-428 MRENFFTSITHE
+428 MREASRLREDFFTNITHE

-447 ILGLSQEL
+447 ILGLSRKIRE
-455 QKNPQDEVKSHALTI
+455 NTEVPQSVSDKASTI

-529 YDKAIEM
+529 YDQAIEM

-597 FYTTGDTG
+597 FYTTGDMG

-624 DGTITAESQVGK
+624 NGTITAESQVGK

-795 TQAPVTDDAIED
+795 TQAPVSDDAIED

-904 SPTAWTAKPKAQ
+904 SPTAWTAKPTAQ

>member
-1 MNTPRQRNATTL
+1 MTYMLHTLTRLLWATALAFILTCCQHGSPSESETQS
-13 WYMMVIGL
+13 I
-21 LMVACGQR
+21 R
-29 QATTPMAVR
+29 
-38 KSLDSLISSSHNID
+38 DSLA
-52 TLRMLQKRMEKEDNV
+52 TLRQQGKKERDAS
-67 LGRIIVCREIGRKM
+67 RY
-81 RNESL
+81 
-86 FDEALRYHGEE
+86 DEALRLHIRGLDMARAVGDSSEWI
-97 LTLAEDLEDTLEM
+97 
-110 VQALNN
+110 QALNN
-116 LGTDY
+116 IATDY
-121 RRLGVLDVAQD
+121 RRMGMLDVAQS
-132 YHYRAWTISKAS
+132 YHYQALSLCDES
-144 GDTSHVA
+144 SDTTYQMR
-151 KKSRVVAL
+151 KNRVKAL
-159 NGLGNIYLTV
+159 NGLGNIYLSI
-169 GNYERADSALRMALA
+169 YSYDAADSVFRQALE
-184 GEKELKSELG
+184 GEHQLGSATG
-194 QAINYANIGSI
+194 QAINYANLGSI
-205 FRHQNMNDSAWAYF
+205 YSARGDDEKALDYYRQSMFYNKKDSN
-219 RKSMELNQKVNNM
+219 L
-232 LGISLCHTY
+232 LGMALCHLY
-241 YGSMYERERRYDK
+241 FGNIYERRQQYDL
-254 AEEEYEKAYELMKA
+254 ALREYEQSDRMMTDLKDL
-268 SHDDWHAL
+268 WHAL
-276 NSLIALASI
+276 EPRLALASVYYH
-285 NLTKGDNARA
+285 THED
-295 FDFLGKAKRMAEKI
+295 AK
-309 KSYEYL
+309 
-315 AEVYTLYYKHYKRTG
+315 
-330 DYSAALAAHE
+330 ALALLDRADATARQINSWEHIVEVHHLYFQLMQRQGRYHE
-340 KAGAMQ
+340 ALDHHLIATAYQ
-346 DSVVDMEKVNRIQN
+346 DSILDNEKLDRIHN
-360 AGLAIER
+360 IGINIER
-367 TQQARMMDAANMT
+367 TRQQEMVNMAQNE
-380 LQSERSARMVSSVI
+380 LQTEKRIRQQSAWLFGLTVI
-394 FVIIVLLLSCAL
+394 LLLAVISAL
-406 VIFFYAQRVN
+406 LYVQRMR
-416 HHNHMN
+416 HHSMEM
-422 LKRVAQ
+422 
-428 MRENFFTSITHE
+428 MREASRLREDFFTNITHE

-447 ILGLSQEL
+447 ILGLSRKIRE
-455 QKNPQDEVKSHALTI
+455 NTEVPQSVSDKASTI

-529 YDKAIEM
+529 YDQAIEM

-597 FYTTGDTG
+597 FYTTGDMG

-624 DGTITAESQVGK
+624 NGTITAESQVGK

-700 KRAGEII
+700 KHAGEII

-795 TQAPVTDDAIED
+795 TQAPVSDDAIED

-904 SPTAWTAKPKAQ
+904 SPTAWTAKPTAQ

>member
-1 MNTPRQRNATTL
+1 MTYMLHTVTRLLWATALAFILTCCQHGSPSESETQS
-13 WYMMVIGL
+13 I
-21 LMVACGQR
+21 R
-29 QATTPMAVR
+29 
-38 KSLDSLISSSHNID
+38 DSLA
-52 TLRMLQKRMEKEDNV
+52 TLRQQGKKERDAS
-67 LGRIIVCREIGRKM
+67 RY
-81 RNESL
+81 
-86 FDEALRYHGEE
+86 DEALRLHIRGLDMARAVGDSSEWI
-97 LTLAEDLEDTLEM
+97 
-110 VQALNN
+110 QALNN
-116 LGTDY
+116 IATDY
-121 RRLGVLDVAQD
+121 RRMGMLDVAQS
-132 YHYRAWTISKAS
+132 YHYQALSLCDESA
-144 GDTSHVA
+144 DTTYQMR
-151 KKSRVVAL
+151 KNRVKAL
-159 NGLGNIYLTV
+159 NGLGNIYLSI
-169 GNYERADSALRMALA
+169 YSYDDADSVFRQALE
-184 GEKELKSELG
+184 GEHQLGSATG
-194 QAINYANIGSI
+194 QAINYANLGSI
-205 FRHQNMNDSAWAYF
+205 YSARGDDEKALDYYRQSMFYNKKDSN
-219 RKSMELNQKVNNM
+219 L
-232 LGISLCHTY
+232 LGMALCHLY
-241 YGSMYERERRYDK
+241 FGNIYERRQQYDL
-254 AEEEYEKAYELMKA
+254 ALREYEQSDRMMTDLKDL
-268 SHDDWHAL
+268 WHAL
-276 NSLIALASI
+276 EPRLALASVYYHTHEDAKAQALLDRADATARQI
-285 NLTKGDNARA
+285 NSW
-295 FDFLGKAKRMAEKI
+295 EHI
-309 KSYEYL
+309 V
-315 AEVYTLYYKHYKRTG
+315 EVHHLYFQLMQRQGRYHE
-330 DYSAALAAHE
+330 ALDHHLIATAY
-340 KAGAMQ
+340 Q
-346 DSVVDMEKVNRIQN
+346 DSILDNEKLDRIHN
-360 AGLAIER
+360 IGINIER
-367 TQQARMMDAANMT
+367 TRQQEMVDMAQNE
-380 LQSERSARMVSSVI
+380 LQTEKRIRQQSAWLFGLTVI
-394 FVIIVLLLSCAL
+394 LLLAVISAL
-406 VIFFYAQRVN
+406 LYVQRMR
-416 HHNHMN
+416 HRSMEM
-422 LKRVAQ
+422 
-428 MRENFFTSITHE
+428 MREASRLREDFFTNITHE

-447 ILGLSQEL
+447 ILGLSRKIRE
-455 QKNPQDEVKSHALTI
+455 NTEVPQSVSDKASTI

-529 YDKAIEM
+529 YDQAIEM

-612 GLALTQEIISHL
+612 GLALIQEIIAHL

-749 QDRIEGIKAGA
+749 QDRIEGLKAGA

-795 TQAPVTDDAIED
+795 TQAPVTDNAIED

-890 YSHFAKVFRTVTGV
+890 YSHFAKVFRTVTGI
-904 SPTAWTAKPKAQ
+904 SPTAWTAEPKAQ

>member
-1 MNTPRQRNATTL
+1 MTYMLHTLTRLLWATALAFILTCCQHGSPSESETQS
-13 WYMMVIGL
+13 I
-21 LMVACGQR
+21 R
-29 QATTPMAVR
+29 
-38 KSLDSLISSSHNID
+38 DSLA
-52 TLRMLQKRMEKEDNV
+52 TLRQQGKKERDAS
-67 LGRIIVCREIGRKM
+67 RY
-81 RNESL
+81 
-86 FDEALRYHGEE
+86 DEALRLHIRGLDMARAVGDSSEWI
-97 LTLAEDLEDTLEM
+97 
-110 VQALNN
+110 QALNN
-116 LGTDY
+116 IATDY
-121 RRLGVLDVAQD
+121 RRMGMLDVAQS
-132 YHYRAWTISKAS
+132 YHYQALSLCDES
-144 GDTSHVA
+144 SDTTYQMR
-151 KKSRVVAL
+151 KNRVKAL
-159 NGLGNIYLTV
+159 NGLGNIYLSI
-169 GNYERADSALRMALA
+169 YSYDDADSVFRQALE
-184 GEKELKSELG
+184 GEHQLGSATG
-194 QAINYANIGSI
+194 QAINYANLGSI
-205 FRHQNMNDSAWAYF
+205 YSARGDDEKALDYYRQSMFYNKKDSN
-219 RKSMELNQKVNNM
+219 L
-232 LGISLCHTY
+232 LGMALCHLY
-241 YGSMYERERRYDK
+241 FGNIYERRQQYDL
-254 AEEEYEKAYELMKA
+254 ALREYEQSDRMMTDLKDL
-268 SHDDWHAL
+268 WHAL
-276 NSLIALASI
+276 EPRLALASVYYH
-285 NLTKGDNARA
+285 THED
-295 FDFLGKAKRMAEKI
+295 AK
-309 KSYEYL
+309 
-315 AEVYTLYYKHYKRTG
+315 
-330 DYSAALAAHE
+330 ALALLDRADATARQINSWEHIVEVHHLYFQLMQRQGRYHE
-340 KAGAMQ
+340 ALDHHLIATAYQ
-346 DSVVDMEKVNRIQN
+346 DSILDNEKLDRIHN
-360 AGLAIER
+360 IGINIER
-367 TQQARMMDAANMT
+367 TRQQEMVNMAQNE
-380 LQSERSARMVSSVI
+380 LQTEKRIRQQSAWLFGLTVI
-394 FVIIVLLLSCAL
+394 LLLAVISAL
-406 VIFFYAQRVN
+406 LYVQRMR
-416 HHNHMN
+416 HHSMEM
-422 LKRVAQ
+422 
-428 MRENFFTSITHE
+428 MREASRLREDFFTNITHE

-447 ILGLSQEL
+447 ILGLSRKIRE
-455 QKNPQDEVKSHALTI
+455 NTEVPQSVSDKASTI

-529 YDKAIEM
+529 YDQAIEM

-597 FYTTGDTG
+597 FYTTGDMG

-624 DGTITAESQVGK
+624 NGTITAESQVGK

-795 TQAPVTDDAIED
+795 TQAPVTDDTIED

-904 SPTAWTAKPKAQ
+904 SPTAWTAKPTAQ

>member
-1 MNTPRQRNATTL
+1 MTYMLHTLTRLLWATTL
-13 WYMMVIGL
+13 AFILTCCQHGSPSESET
-21 LMVACGQR
+21 QSIR
-29 QATTPMAVR
+29 
-38 KSLDSLISSSHNID
+38 DSLA
-52 TLRMLQKRMEKEDNV
+52 TLRQQGKKERDAS
-67 LGRIIVCREIGRKM
+67 RY
-81 RNESL
+81 
-86 FDEALRYHGEE
+86 DEALRLHIRGLDMARAVGDSSEWI
-97 LTLAEDLEDTLEM
+97 
-110 VQALNN
+110 QALNN
-116 LGTDY
+116 IATDY
-121 RRLGVLDVAQD
+121 RRMGMLDVAQS
-132 YHYRAWTISKAS
+132 YHYQALSLCDES
-144 GDTSHVA
+144 SDTTYQMR
-151 KKSRVVAL
+151 KNRVKAL
-159 NGLGNIYLTV
+159 NGLGNIYLSI
-169 GNYERADSALRMALA
+169 YSYDDADSVFRQALE
-184 GEKELKSELG
+184 GEHQLGSATG
-194 QAINYANIGSI
+194 QAINYANLGSI
-205 FRHQNMNDSAWAYF
+205 YSARGDDEKALDYYRQSMFYNKKDSN
-219 RKSMELNQKVNNM
+219 L
-232 LGISLCHTY
+232 LGMALCHLY
-241 YGSMYERERRYDK
+241 FGNIYERRQQYDL
-254 AEEEYEKAYELMKA
+254 ALREYEQSDRMMTDLKDL
-268 SHDDWHAL
+268 WHAL
-276 NSLIALASI
+276 EPRLALASVYYH
-285 NLTKGDNARA
+285 THED
-295 FDFLGKAKRMAEKI
+295 AK
-309 KSYEYL
+309 
-315 AEVYTLYYKHYKRTG
+315 
-330 DYSAALAAHE
+330 ALALLDRADATARQINSWEHIVEVHHLYFQLMQRQGRYHE
-340 KAGAMQ
+340 ALDHHLIATAYQ
-346 DSVVDMEKVNRIQN
+346 DSILDNEKLDRIHN
-360 AGLAIER
+360 IGINIER
-367 TQQARMMDAANMT
+367 TRQQEMVDMAQNE
-380 LQSERSARMVSSVI
+380 LQTEKRIRQQSAWLFGLTVI
-394 FVIIVLLLSCAL
+394 LLLAVISAL
-406 VIFFYAQRVN
+406 LYVQRMR
-416 HHNHMN
+416 HRSMEM
-422 LKRVAQ
+422 
-428 MRENFFTSITHE
+428 MREASRLREDFFTNITHE

-447 ILGLSQEL
+447 ILGLSRKIRE
-455 QKNPQDEVKSHALTI
+455 NTEVPQSVSDKASTI

-529 YDKAIEM
+529 YDQAIEM

-597 FYTTGDTG
+597 FYTTGDMG

-624 DGTITAESQVGK
+624 NGTITAESQVGK

-795 TQAPVTDDAIED
+795 TQAPVTDDTIED

-904 SPTAWTAKPKAQ
+904 SPTAWTTKPTAQ

>member
-1 MNTPRQRNATTL
+1 MTYMLHTLTRLLWATALAFILTCCQHGSPSESETQS
-13 WYMMVIGL
+13 I
-21 LMVACGQR
+21 R
-29 QATTPMAVR
+29 
-38 KSLDSLISSSHNID
+38 DSLA
-52 TLRMLQKRMEKEDNV
+52 TLRQQGKKERDAS
-67 LGRIIVCREIGRKM
+67 RY
-81 RNESL
+81 
-86 FDEALRYHGEE
+86 DEALRLHIRGLDMARAVGDSSEWI
-97 LTLAEDLEDTLEM
+97 
-110 VQALNN
+110 QALNN
-116 LGTDY
+116 IATDY
-121 RRLGVLDVAQD
+121 RRMGMLDVAQS
-132 YHYRAWTISKAS
+132 YHYQALSLCDESA
-144 GDTSHVA
+144 DTTYQMR
-151 KKSRVVAL
+151 KNRVKAL
-159 NGLGNIYLTV
+159 NGLGNIYLSI
-169 GNYERADSALRMALA
+169 YSYDDADSVFRQALE
-184 GEKELKSELG
+184 GEHQLGSATG
-194 QAINYANIGSI
+194 QAINYANLGSI
-205 FRHQNMNDSAWAYF
+205 YSARGDDEKALDYYRQSMFYNKKDSN
-219 RKSMELNQKVNNM
+219 L
-232 LGISLCHTY
+232 LGMALCHLY
-241 YGSMYERERRYDK
+241 FGNIYERRQQYDL
-254 AEEEYEKAYELMKA
+254 ALREYEQSDRMMTDLKDL
-268 SHDDWHAL
+268 WHAL
-276 NSLIALASI
+276 EPRLALASVYYH
-285 NLTKGDNARA
+285 THED
-295 FDFLGKAKRMAEKI
+295 AK
-309 KSYEYL
+309 
-315 AEVYTLYYKHYKRTG
+315 
-330 DYSAALAAHE
+330 ALALLDRADATARQINSWEHIVEVHHLYFQLMQRQGRYHE
-340 KAGAMQ
+340 ALDHHLIATAYQ
-346 DSVVDMEKVNRIQN
+346 DSILDNEKLDRIHN
-360 AGLAIER
+360 IGINIER
-367 TQQARMMDAANMT
+367 TRQQEMVNMAQNE
-380 LQSERSARMVSSVI
+380 LQTEKRIRQQSAWLFGLTVI
-394 FVIIVLLLSCAL
+394 LLLAVISAL
-406 VIFFYAQRVN
+406 LYVQRMR
-416 HHNHMN
+416 HHSMEM
-422 LKRVAQ
+422 
-428 MRENFFTSITHE
+428 MREASRLREDFFTNITHE

-447 ILGLSQEL
+447 ILGLSRKIRE
-455 QKNPQDEVKSHALTI
+455 NTEVPQSVSDKASTI

-597 FYTTGDTG
+597 FYTTGDMG

-624 DGTITAESQVGK
+624 NGTITAESQVGK
-636 GTTFHIVMPI
+636 GTTFHIIMPI

-795 TQAPVTDDAIED
+795 TQAPVTDDTIED

-904 SPTAWTAKPKAQ
+904 SPTAWTAKPTAQ

>member
-1 MNTPRQRNATTL
+1 MTYMLHTLTKLLWATALAFILTCCQHGSPSESETQS
-13 WYMMVIGL
+13 I
-21 LMVACGQR
+21 R
-29 QATTPMAVR
+29 
-38 KSLDSLISSSHNID
+38 DSLA
-52 TLRMLQKRMEKEDNV
+52 TLRQQGKKERDAS
-67 LGRIIVCREIGRKM
+67 RY
-81 RNESL
+81 
-86 FDEALRYHGEE
+86 DEALRLHIRGLDMARAVGDSSEWI
-97 LTLAEDLEDTLEM
+97 
-110 VQALNN
+110 QALNN
-116 LGTDY
+116 IATDY
-121 RRLGVLDVAQD
+121 RRMGMLDVAQS
-132 YHYRAWTISKAS
+132 YHYQALSLCDES
-144 GDTSHVA
+144 SDTTYQMR
-151 KKSRVVAL
+151 KNRVKAL
-159 NGLGNIYLTV
+159 NGLGNIYLSI
-169 GNYERADSALRMALA
+169 YSYDDADSVFRQALE
-184 GEKELKSELG
+184 GEHQLGSATG
-194 QAINYANIGSI
+194 QAINYANLGSI
-205 FRHQNMNDSAWAYF
+205 YSARGDDEKALDYYRQSMFYNKKDSN
-219 RKSMELNQKVNNM
+219 L
-232 LGISLCHTY
+232 LGMALCHLY
-241 YGSMYERERRYDK
+241 FGNIYERRQQYDL
-254 AEEEYEKAYELMKA
+254 ALREYEQSDRMMTDLKDL
-268 SHDDWHAL
+268 WHAL
-276 NSLIALASI
+276 EPRLALASVYYH
-285 NLTKGDNARA
+285 THED
-295 FDFLGKAKRMAEKI
+295 AK
-309 KSYEYL
+309 
-315 AEVYTLYYKHYKRTG
+315 
-330 DYSAALAAHE
+330 ALALLDRADATARQINSWEHIVEVHHLYFQLMQRQGRYHE
-340 KAGAMQ
+340 ALDHHLIATAYQ
-346 DSVVDMEKVNRIQN
+346 DSILDNEKLDRIHN
-360 AGLAIER
+360 IGINIER
-367 TQQARMMDAANMT
+367 TRQQEMVDMAQNE
-380 LQSERSARMVSSVI
+380 LQTEKRIRQQSAWLFGLTVI
-394 FVIIVLLLSCAL
+394 LLLAVISAL
-406 VIFFYAQRVN
+406 LYVQRMR
-416 HHNHMN
+416 HHSMEM
-422 LKRVAQ
+422 
-428 MRENFFTSITHE
+428 MREASRLREDFFTNITHE

-447 ILGLSQEL
+447 ILGLSRKIRE
-455 QKNPQDEVKSHALTI
+455 NTEVPQSVSDKASTI

-624 DGTITAESQVGK
+624 NGTITAESQVGK

-795 TQAPVTDDAIED
+795 TQAPVSDDAIED

-904 SPTAWTAKPKAQ
+904 SPTAWTAKPTA

>member
-1 MNTPRQRNATTL
+1 MTYMLHTLTRLLWATALAFILTCCQHGSPSESETQS
-13 WYMMVIGL
+13 I
-21 LMVACGQR
+21 R
-29 QATTPMAVR
+29 
-38 KSLDSLISSSHNID
+38 DSLA
-52 TLRMLQKRMEKEDNV
+52 TLRQQGKKERDAS
-67 LGRIIVCREIGRKM
+67 RY
-81 RNESL
+81 
-86 FDEALRYHGEE
+86 DEALRLHIRGLDMARAVGDSSEWI
-97 LTLAEDLEDTLEM
+97 
-110 VQALNN
+110 QALNN
-116 LGTDY
+116 IATDY
-121 RRLGVLDVAQD
+121 RRMGMLDVAQS
-132 YHYRAWTISKAS
+132 YHYQALTLCDESS
-144 GDTSHVA
+144 DTTYQMR
-151 KKSRVVAL
+151 KNRVKAL
-159 NGLGNIYLTV
+159 NGLGNIYLSI
-169 GNYERADSALRMALA
+169 YSYDDADSVFRQALE
-184 GEKELKSELG
+184 GEHQLGSATG
-194 QAINYANIGSI
+194 QAINYANLGSI
-205 FRHQNMNDSAWAYF
+205 YSARGDDEKALDYYRQSMFYNKKDSN
-219 RKSMELNQKVNNM
+219 L
-232 LGISLCHTY
+232 LGMALCHLY
-241 YGSMYERERRYDK
+241 FGNIYERRQQYDL
-254 AEEEYEKAYELMKA
+254 ALREYEQSDRMMTDLKDL
-268 SHDDWHAL
+268 WHAL
-276 NSLIALASI
+276 EPRLALASVYYH
-285 NLTKGDNARA
+285 THED
-295 FDFLGKAKRMAEKI
+295 AK
-309 KSYEYL
+309 
-315 AEVYTLYYKHYKRTG
+315 
-330 DYSAALAAHE
+330 ALALLDRADATARQINSWEHIVEVHHLYFQLMQRQGRYHE
-340 KAGAMQ
+340 ALDHHLIATAYQ
-346 DSVVDMEKVNRIQN
+346 DSILDNEKLDRIHN
-360 AGLAIER
+360 IGINIER
-367 TQQARMMDAANMT
+367 TRQQEMVNMAQNE
-380 LQSERSARMVSSVI
+380 LQTEKRIRQQSAWLFGLTVI
-394 FVIIVLLLSCAL
+394 LLLAVISAL
-406 VIFFYAQRVN
+406 LYVQRMR
-416 HHNHMN
+416 HHSMEM
-422 LKRVAQ
+422 
-428 MRENFFTSITHE
+428 MREASRLREDFFTNITHE

-447 ILGLSQEL
+447 ILGLSRKIRE
-455 QKNPQDEVKSHALTI
+455 NTEVPQSVSDKAATI

-597 FYTTGDTG
+597 FYTTGDMG

-624 DGTITAESQVGK
+624 NGTITAESQVGK

-795 TQAPVTDDAIED
+795 TQAPVTDDTIED

-904 SPTAWTAKPKAQ
+904 SPTAWTAKPTAQ

>member
-1 MNTPRQRNATTL
+1 MTYMPHTLTRLLWATALAFILTCCQHGSPSESETQS
-13 WYMMVIGL
+13 I
-21 LMVACGQR
+21 R
-29 QATTPMAVR
+29 
-38 KSLDSLISSSHNID
+38 DSLA
-52 TLRMLQKRMEKEDNV
+52 TLRQQGKKERDAS
-67 LGRIIVCREIGRKM
+67 RY
-81 RNESL
+81 
-86 FDEALRYHGEE
+86 DEALRLHIRGLDIARAVGDSSEWI
-97 LTLAEDLEDTLEM
+97 
-110 VQALNN
+110 QALNN
-116 LGTDY
+116 IATDY
-121 RRLGVLDVAQD
+121 RRMGMLDVAQS
-132 YHYRAWTISKAS
+132 YHYQALTLCDESS
-144 GDTSHVA
+144 DTTYQMR
-151 KKSRVVAL
+151 KNRVKAL
-159 NGLGNIYLTV
+159 NGLGNIYLSI
-169 GNYERADSALRMALA
+169 YSYDDADSVFRQALE
-184 GEKELKSELG
+184 GEHQLGSATG
-194 QAINYANIGSI
+194 QAINYANLGSI
-205 FRHQNMNDSAWAYF
+205 YSARGDDEKALDYYRQSMFYNKKDSN
-219 RKSMELNQKVNNM
+219 L
-232 LGISLCHTY
+232 LGMALCHLY
-241 YGSMYERERRYDK
+241 FGNIYERRQQYDL
-254 AEEEYEKAYELMKA
+254 ALREYEQSDRMMTDLKDL
-268 SHDDWHAL
+268 WHAL
-276 NSLIALASI
+276 EPRLALASVYYHTHEDAKAQALLDRADATARQI
-285 NLTKGDNARA
+285 NSW
-295 FDFLGKAKRMAEKI
+295 EHI
-309 KSYEYL
+309 V
-315 AEVYTLYYKHYKRTG
+315 EVHHLYFQLMQRQGRYHE
-330 DYSAALAAHE
+330 ALDHHLIATAY
-340 KAGAMQ
+340 Q
-346 DSVVDMEKVNRIQN
+346 DSILDNEKLDRIHN
-360 AGLAIER
+360 IGINIER
-367 TQQARMMDAANMT
+367 TRQQEMVDMAQNE
-380 LQSERSARMVSSVI
+380 LQTEKRIRQQSAWLFGLTVI
-394 FVIIVLLLSCAL
+394 LLLAVISAL
-406 VIFFYAQRVN
+406 LYVQRMR
-416 HHNHMN
+416 HRSMEM
-422 LKRVAQ
+422 
-428 MRENFFTSITHE
+428 MREASRLREDFFTNITHE

-447 ILGLSQEL
+447 ILGLSRKIRE
-455 QKNPQDEVKSHALTI
+455 NTEVPQSVSDKASTI

-597 FYTTGDTG
+597 FYTTGDMG

-624 DGTITAESQVGK
+624 NGTITAESQVGK

-667 VVAEDNADV
+667 VVAEDNTDV

-904 SPTAWTAKPKAQ
+904 SPTAWTAEPKAQ

>member
-1 MNTPRQRNATTL
+1 MTYMLHTLTRLLWATALAFILTCCQHGSPSESETQS
-13 WYMMVIGL
+13 I
-21 LMVACGQR
+21 R
-29 QATTPMAVR
+29 
-38 KSLDSLISSSHNID
+38 DSLA
-52 TLRMLQKRMEKEDNV
+52 TLRQQGKKERDAS
-67 LGRIIVCREIGRKM
+67 RY
-81 RNESL
+81 
-86 FDEALRYHGEE
+86 DEALRLHIRGLDMARAVGDSSEWI
-97 LTLAEDLEDTLEM
+97 
-110 VQALNN
+110 QALNN
-116 LGTDY
+116 IATDY
-121 RRLGVLDVAQD
+121 RRMGMLDVAQS
-132 YHYRAWTISKAS
+132 YHYQALSLCDES
-144 GDTSHVA
+144 SDTTYQMR
-151 KKSRVVAL
+151 KNRVKAL
-159 NGLGNIYLTV
+159 NGLGNIYLSI
-169 GNYERADSALRMALA
+169 YSYDDADSVFRQALE
-184 GEKELKSELG
+184 GEHQLGSATG
-194 QAINYANIGSI
+194 QAINYANLGSI
-205 FRHQNMNDSAWAYF
+205 YSARGDDEKALDYYRQSMFYNKKDSN
-219 RKSMELNQKVNNM
+219 L
-232 LGISLCHTY
+232 LGMALCHLY
-241 YGSMYERERRYDK
+241 FGNIYERRQQYDL
-254 AEEEYEKAYELMKA
+254 ALREYEQSDRMMTDLKDL
-268 SHDDWHAL
+268 WHAL
-276 NSLIALASI
+276 EPRLALASVYYH
-285 NLTKGDNARA
+285 THED
-295 FDFLGKAKRMAEKI
+295 AK
-309 KSYEYL
+309 
-315 AEVYTLYYKHYKRTG
+315 
-330 DYSAALAAHE
+330 ALALLDRADATARQINSWEHIVEVHHLYFQLMQRQGRYHE
-340 KAGAMQ
+340 ALDHHLIATAYQ
-346 DSVVDMEKVNRIQN
+346 DSILDNEKLDRIHN
-360 AGLAIER
+360 IGINIER
-367 TQQARMMDAANMT
+367 TRQQEMVNMAQNE
-380 LQSERSARMVSSVI
+380 LQTEKRIRQQSAWLFGLTVI
-394 FVIIVLLLSCAL
+394 LLLAVISAL
-406 VIFFYAQRVN
+406 LYVQRMR
-416 HHNHMN
+416 HHSMEM
-422 LKRVAQ
+422 
-428 MRENFFTSITHE
+428 MREASRLREDFFTNITHE

-447 ILGLSQEL
+447 ILGLSRKIRE
-455 QKNPQDEVKSHALTI
+455 NTEVPQSVSDKASTI

-529 YDKAIEM
+529 YDQAIEM

-597 FYTTGDTG
+597 FYTTGDMG

-624 DGTITAESQVGK
+624 NGTITAESQVGK

-676 ADLLCTQLEPF
+676 ADLLCSQLEPF

-795 TQAPVTDDAIED
+795 TQAPVSDDAIED

-904 SPTAWTAKPKAQ
+904 SPTAWTAKPTAQ

>member
-1 MNTPRQRNATTL
+1 MTYMLHTVTRLLWATALAFILTCCQHGSPSESETQS
-13 WYMMVIGL
+13 I
-21 LMVACGQR
+21 R
-29 QATTPMAVR
+29 
-38 KSLDSLISSSHNID
+38 DSLA
-52 TLRMLQKRMEKEDNV
+52 TLRQQGKKERDAS
-67 LGRIIVCREIGRKM
+67 RY
-81 RNESL
+81 
-86 FDEALRYHGEE
+86 DEALRLHIRGLDMARAVGDSSEWI
-97 LTLAEDLEDTLEM
+97 
-110 VQALNN
+110 QALNN
-116 LGTDY
+116 IATDY
-121 RRLGVLDVAQD
+121 RRMGMLDVAQS
-132 YHYRAWTISKAS
+132 YHYQALTLCDESA
-144 GDTSHVA
+144 DTTYQMR
-151 KKSRVVAL
+151 KNRVKAL
-159 NGLGNIYLTV
+159 NGLGNIYLSI
-169 GNYERADSALRMALA
+169 YSYDDADSVFRQALE
-184 GEKELKSELG
+184 GEHQLGSATG
-194 QAINYANIGSI
+194 QAINYANLGSI
-205 FRHQNMNDSAWAYF
+205 YSARGDDEKALDYYRQSMFYNKQDSN
-219 RKSMELNQKVNNM
+219 L
-232 LGISLCHTY
+232 LGMALCHLY
-241 YGSMYERERRYDK
+241 FGNIYEKRQQYDL
-254 AEEEYEKAYELMKA
+254 ALREYEQSDRMMTDLKDL
-268 SHDDWHAL
+268 WHAL
-276 NSLIALASI
+276 EPRLALASVYYHTHEDAKAQALLDKADATARQI
-285 NLTKGDNARA
+285 NSW
-295 FDFLGKAKRMAEKI
+295 EHI
-309 KSYEYL
+309 V
-315 AEVYTLYYKHYKRTG
+315 EVHRLYFQLMQRQGRYHE
-330 DYSAALAAHE
+330 ALDHHLVATAY
-340 KAGAMQ
+340 Q
-346 DSVVDMEKVNRIQN
+346 DSILDNEKLDRIHN
-360 AGLAIER
+360 IGINIER
-367 TQQARMMDAANMT
+367 TRQQEMVDMAQNE
-380 LQSERSARMVSSVI
+380 LQTEKRIRQQSAWLFGLTVI
-394 FVIIVLLLSCAL
+394 LLLAVISAL
-406 VIFFYAQRVN
+406 LYGQRMR
-416 HHNHMN
+416 HRSMEM
-422 LKRVAQ
+422 
-428 MRENFFTSITHE
+428 MREASRLREDFFTNITHE

-447 ILGLSQEL
+447 ILGLSRKIRE
-455 QKNPQDEVKSHALTI
+455 NTEVPQSVSDKASTI

-529 YDKAIEM
+529 YDQAIEM

-749 QDRIEGIKAGA
+749 QDRIEGLKAGA

-795 TQAPVTDDAIED
+795 TQAPVTDDTIED

-863 INCAKTIMAAKPEM
+863 INCAKTIMTAKPEM

-890 YSHFAKVFRTVTGV
+890 YSHFAKVFRTVTGI
-904 SPTAWTAKPKAQ
+904 SPTAWTAEPKAQ

>member
-1 MNTPRQRNATTL
+1 MTYMLHTLTRLLWATALAFILTCCQHGSPSESETQS
-13 WYMMVIGL
+13 I
-21 LMVACGQR
+21 R
-29 QATTPMAVR
+29 
-38 KSLDSLISSSHNID
+38 DSLA
-52 TLRMLQKRMEKEDNV
+52 TLRQQGKKERDAS
-67 LGRIIVCREIGRKM
+67 RY
-81 RNESL
+81 
-86 FDEALRYHGEE
+86 DEALRLHIRGLDMARAVGDSSEWI
-97 LTLAEDLEDTLEM
+97 
-110 VQALNN
+110 QALNN
-116 LGTDY
+116 IATDY
-121 RRLGVLDVAQD
+121 RRMGMLDVAQS
-132 YHYRAWTISKAS
+132 YHYQALTLCDESS
-144 GDTSHVA
+144 DTTYQMR
-151 KKSRVVAL
+151 KNRVKAL
-159 NGLGNIYLTV
+159 NGLGNIYLSI
-169 GNYERADSALRMALA
+169 YSYDDADSVFRQALE
-184 GEKELKSELG
+184 GEHQLGSATG
-194 QAINYANIGSI
+194 QAINYANLGSI
-205 FRHQNMNDSAWAYF
+205 YSARGDDEKALDYYRLSMYYNKKDSN
-219 RKSMELNQKVNNM
+219 L
-232 LGISLCHTY
+232 LGMALCHLY
-241 YGSMYERERRYDK
+241 FGNIYEKRQQYSLALR
-254 AEEEYEKAYELMKA
+254 EYEQSDRMMTDLKDL
-268 SHDDWHAL
+268 WHAL
-276 NSLIALASI
+276 EPRLALASVYYH
-285 NLTKGDNARA
+285 THED
-295 FDFLGKAKRMAEKI
+295 AK
-309 KSYEYL
+309 
-315 AEVYTLYYKHYKRTG
+315 
-330 DYSAALAAHE
+330 ALALLDRADATARQINSWEHIVEVHHLYFQLMQRQGRYHE
-340 KAGAMQ
+340 ALDHHLIATAYQ
-346 DSVVDMEKVNRIQN
+346 DSILDNEKLDRIHN
-360 AGLAIER
+360 IGINIER
-367 TQQARMMDAANMT
+367 TRQQKMVDMAQNE
-380 LQSERSARMVSSVI
+380 LQTEKRIRQQSAWLFGLTVI
-394 FVIIVLLLSCAL
+394 LLLAVISAL
-406 VIFFYAQRVN
+406 LYVQRMR
-416 HHNHMN
+416 HRSMEM
-422 LKRVAQ
+422 
-428 MRENFFTSITHE
+428 MREASRLREDFFTNITHE

-447 ILGLSQEL
+447 ILGLSRKIRE
-455 QKNPQDEVKSHALTI
+455 NTEVPQSVSDKASTI

-749 QDRIEGIKAGA
+749 QDRIEGLKAGA

-795 TQAPVTDDAIED
+795 TQAPVSDDAIED

-890 YSHFAKVFRTVTGV
+890 YSHFAKVFRTVTGI
-904 SPTAWTAKPKAQ
+904 SPTAWTAEPKAQ

>member
-1 MNTPRQRNATTL
+1 MTYMLHTLTRLLWATALAFILTCCQHGSPSESETQS
-13 WYMMVIGL
+13 I
-21 LMVACGQR
+21 R
-29 QATTPMAVR
+29 
-38 KSLDSLISSSHNID
+38 DSLA
-52 TLRMLQKRMEKEDNV
+52 TLRQQGKKERDAS
-67 LGRIIVCREIGRKM
+67 RY
-81 RNESL
+81 
-86 FDEALRYHGEE
+86 DEALRLHIRGLDMARAVGDSSEWI
-97 LTLAEDLEDTLEM
+97 
-110 VQALNN
+110 QALNN
-116 LGTDY
+116 IATDY
-121 RRLGVLDVAQD
+121 RRMGMLDVAQS
-132 YHYRAWTISKAS
+132 YHYQALSLCDES
-144 GDTSHVA
+144 SDTTYQMR
-151 KKSRVVAL
+151 KNRVKAL
-159 NGLGNIYLTV
+159 NGLGNIYLSI
-169 GNYERADSALRMALA
+169 YSYDDADSVFRQALE
-184 GEKELKSELG
+184 GEHQLGSATG
-194 QAINYANIGSI
+194 QAINYANLGSI
-205 FRHQNMNDSAWAYF
+205 YSARGDDEKALDYYRQSMFYNKKDSN
-219 RKSMELNQKVNNM
+219 L
-232 LGISLCHTY
+232 LGMALCHLY
-241 YGSMYERERRYDK
+241 FGNIYERRQQYDL
-254 AEEEYEKAYELMKA
+254 ALREYEQSDRMMTDLKDL
-268 SHDDWHAL
+268 WHAL
-276 NSLIALASI
+276 EPRLALASVYYH
-285 NLTKGDNARA
+285 THED
-295 FDFLGKAKRMAEKI
+295 AK
-309 KSYEYL
+309 
-315 AEVYTLYYKHYKRTG
+315 
-330 DYSAALAAHE
+330 ALALLDRADATARQINSWEHIVEVHHLYFQLMQRQGRYHE
-340 KAGAMQ
+340 ALDHHLIATAYQ
-346 DSVVDMEKVNRIQN
+346 DSILDNEKLDRIHN
-360 AGLAIER
+360 IGINIER
-367 TQQARMMDAANMT
+367 TRQQEMVNMAQNE
-380 LQSERSARMVSSVI
+380 LQTEKRIRQQSAWLFGLTVI
-394 FVIIVLLLSCAL
+394 LLLAVISAL
-406 VIFFYAQRVN
+406 LYVQRMR
-416 HHNHMN
+416 HHSMEM
-422 LKRVAQ
+422 
-428 MRENFFTSITHE
+428 MREASRLREDFFTNITHE

-447 ILGLSQEL
+447 ILGLSRKIRE
-455 QKNPQDEVKSHALTI
+455 NTEVPQSVSDKASTI

-529 YDKAIEM
+529 YDQAIEM

-624 DGTITAESQVGK
+624 NGTITAESQVGK

-676 ADLLCTQLEPF
+676 ADLLCSQLEPF

-795 TQAPVTDDAIED
+795 TQAPVSDDAIED

-904 SPTAWTAKPKAQ
+904 SPTAWTAKPTAQ

>member
-1 MNTPRQRNATTL
+1 MTYMLHTLTRLLWATALAFILTCCQHGSPSESETQS
-13 WYMMVIGL
+13 I
-21 LMVACGQR
+21 R
-29 QATTPMAVR
+29 
-38 KSLDSLISSSHNID
+38 DSLA
-52 TLRMLQKRMEKEDNV
+52 TLRQQGKKERDAS
-67 LGRIIVCREIGRKM
+67 RY
-81 RNESL
+81 
-86 FDEALRYHGEE
+86 DEALRLHIRGLDMARAVGDSSEWI
-97 LTLAEDLEDTLEM
+97 
-110 VQALNN
+110 QALNN
-116 LGTDY
+116 IATDY
-121 RRLGVLDVAQD
+121 RRMGMLDVAQS
-132 YHYRAWTISKAS
+132 YHYQALSLCDESA
-144 GDTSHVA
+144 DTTYQMR
-151 KKSRVVAL
+151 KNRVKAL
-159 NGLGNIYLTV
+159 NGLGNIYLSI
-169 GNYERADSALRMALA
+169 YSYDDADSVFRQALE
-184 GEKELKSELG
+184 GEHQLGSATG
-194 QAINYANIGSI
+194 QAINYANLGSI
-205 FRHQNMNDSAWAYF
+205 YSARGDDEKALDYY
-219 RKSMELNQKVNNM
+219 RQSMFYNKKDNNL
-232 LGISLCHTY
+232 LGMALCHLY
-241 YGSMYERERRYDK
+241 FGNIYERRQQYDL
-254 AEEEYEKAYELMKA
+254 ALREYKQSDRMMTDLK
-268 SHDDWHAL
+268 DLWHAL
-276 NSLIALASI
+276 EPRLALASVYYH
-285 NLTKGDNARA
+285 THED
-295 FDFLGKAKRMAEKI
+295 AK
-309 KSYEYL
+309 
-315 AEVYTLYYKHYKRTG
+315 
-330 DYSAALAAHE
+330 ALALLDRADATARQINSWEHIVEVHHLYFQLMQRQGRYHE
-340 KAGAMQ
+340 ALDHHLIATAYQ
-346 DSVVDMEKVNRIQN
+346 DSILDNEKLDRIHN
-360 AGLAIER
+360 IGINIER
-367 TQQARMMDAANMT
+367 TRQQEMVNMAQNE
-380 LQSERSARMVSSVI
+380 LQTEKRIRQQSAWLFGLTVI
-394 FVIIVLLLSCAL
+394 LLLAVISAL
-406 VIFFYAQRVN
+406 LYVQRMR
-416 HHNHMN
+416 HRSMEM
-422 LKRVAQ
+422 
-428 MRENFFTSITHE
+428 MREASRLREDFFTNITHE

-447 ILGLSQEL
+447 ILGLSRKIRE
-455 QKNPQDEVKSHALTI
+455 NTEVPQSVSDKASTI

-597 FYTTGDTG
+597 FYTTGDMG

-624 DGTITAESQVGK
+624 NGTITAESQVGK

-713 DVMMPNMDGMALA
+713 DVMMPNMDGMALC
-726 RAIRANDLTAHIPII
+726 RAIRDNDLTAHIPII

-749 QDRIEGIKAGA
+749 QDRIEGLKAGA

-795 TQAPVTDDAIED
+795 TQAPVSDDAIED

-904 SPTAWTAKPKAQ
+904 SPTAWTAKPTAQ

>member
-1 MNTPRQRNATTL
+1 MTYMLHTLTRLLWATALAFILTCCQHGSPSESETQS
-13 WYMMVIGL
+13 I
-21 LMVACGQR
+21 R
-29 QATTPMAVR
+29 
-38 KSLDSLISSSHNID
+38 DSLA
-52 TLRMLQKRMEKEDNV
+52 TLRQQGKKERDAS
-67 LGRIIVCREIGRKM
+67 RY
-81 RNESL
+81 
-86 FDEALRYHGEE
+86 DEALRLHIRGLDMARAVGDSSEWI
-97 LTLAEDLEDTLEM
+97 
-110 VQALNN
+110 QALNN
-116 LGTDY
+116 IATDY
-121 RRLGVLDVAQD
+121 RRMGMLDVAQS
-132 YHYRAWTISKAS
+132 YHYQALSLCDES
-144 GDTSHVA
+144 SDTTYQMR
-151 KKSRVVAL
+151 KNRVKAL
-159 NGLGNIYLTV
+159 NGLGNIYLSI
-169 GNYERADSALRMALA
+169 YSYDDADSVFRQALE
-184 GEKELKSELG
+184 GEHQLGSATG
-194 QAINYANIGSI
+194 QAINYANLGSI
-205 FRHQNMNDSAWAYF
+205 YSARGDDEKALDYYRQSMFYNKKDSN
-219 RKSMELNQKVNNM
+219 L
-232 LGISLCHTY
+232 LGMALCHLY
-241 YGSMYERERRYDK
+241 FGNIYERRQQYDL
-254 AEEEYEKAYELMKA
+254 ALREYEQSDRMMTDLKDL
-268 SHDDWHAL
+268 WHAL
-276 NSLIALASI
+276 EPRLALASVYYHTHEDAKAQALLDRADATARQI
-285 NLTKGDNARA
+285 NSW
-295 FDFLGKAKRMAEKI
+295 EHI
-309 KSYEYL
+309 V
-315 AEVYTLYYKHYKRTG
+315 EVHHLYFQLMQRQGRYHE
-330 DYSAALAAHE
+330 ALDHHLIATAY
-340 KAGAMQ
+340 Q
-346 DSVVDMEKVNRIQN
+346 DSILDNEKLDRIHN
-360 AGLAIER
+360 IGINIER
-367 TQQARMMDAANMT
+367 TRQQKMVDMAQNE
-380 LQSERSARMVSSVI
+380 LQTEKRIRQQSAWLFGLTVI
-394 FVIIVLLLSCAL
+394 LLLAVISAL
-406 VIFFYAQRVN
+406 LYVQRMR
-416 HHNHMN
+416 HRSMEM
-422 LKRVAQ
+422 
-428 MRENFFTSITHE
+428 MREASRLREDFFTNITHE

-447 ILGLSQEL
+447 ILGLSRKIRE
-455 QKNPQDEVKSHALTI
+455 NTEVPQSVSDKASTI

-529 YDKAIEM
+529 YDQAIEM

-624 DGTITAESQVGK
+624 NGTITAESQVGK

-795 TQAPVTDDAIED
+795 TQAPVSDDAIED

-904 SPTAWTAKPKAQ
+904 SPTAWTAKPTAQ

>member
-1 MNTPRQRNATTL
+1 MTYMLHTLTRLLWATALAFILTCCQHGSPSESETQS
-13 WYMMVIGL
+13 I
-21 LMVACGQR
+21 R
-29 QATTPMAVR
+29 
-38 KSLDSLISSSHNID
+38 DSLA
-52 TLRMLQKRMEKEDNV
+52 TLRQQGKKERDAS
-67 LGRIIVCREIGRKM
+67 RY
-81 RNESL
+81 
-86 FDEALRYHGEE
+86 DEALRLHIRGLDMARAVGDSSEWI
-97 LTLAEDLEDTLEM
+97 
-110 VQALNN
+110 QALNN
-116 LGTDY
+116 IATDY
-121 RRLGVLDVAQD
+121 RRMGMLDVAQS
-132 YHYRAWTISKAS
+132 YHYQALSLCDES
-144 GDTSHVA
+144 SDTTYQMR
-151 KKSRVVAL
+151 KNRVKAL
-159 NGLGNIYLTV
+159 NGLGNIYLSI
-169 GNYERADSALRMALA
+169 YSYDDADSVFRQALE
-184 GEKELKSELG
+184 GEHQLGSATG
-194 QAINYANIGSI
+194 QAINYANLGSI
-205 FRHQNMNDSAWAYF
+205 YSARGDDEKALDYYRQSMFYNKKDSN
-219 RKSMELNQKVNNM
+219 L
-232 LGISLCHTY
+232 LGMALCHLY
-241 YGSMYERERRYDK
+241 FGNIYERRQQYDL
-254 AEEEYEKAYELMKA
+254 ALREYEQSDRMMTDLKDL
-268 SHDDWHAL
+268 WHAL
-276 NSLIALASI
+276 EPRLALASVYYH
-285 NLTKGDNARA
+285 THED
-295 FDFLGKAKRMAEKI
+295 AK
-309 KSYEYL
+309 
-315 AEVYTLYYKHYKRTG
+315 
-330 DYSAALAAHE
+330 ALALLDRADATARQINSWEHIVEVHHLYFQLMQRQGRYHE
-340 KAGAMQ
+340 ALDHHLIATAYQ
-346 DSVVDMEKVNRIQN
+346 DSILDNEKLDRIHN
-360 AGLAIER
+360 IGINIER
-367 TQQARMMDAANMT
+367 TRQQEMVDMAQNE
-380 LQSERSARMVSSVI
+380 LQTEKRIRQQSAWLFGLTVI
-394 FVIIVLLLSCAL
+394 LLLAVISAL
-406 VIFFYAQRVN
+406 LYVQRMR
-416 HHNHMN
+416 HRSMEM
-422 LKRVAQ
+422 
-428 MRENFFTSITHE
+428 MREASRLREDFFTNITHE

-447 ILGLSQEL
+447 ILGLSRKIRE
-455 QKNPQDEVKSHALTI
+455 NTEVPQSVSDKASTI

-597 FYTTGDTG
+597 FYTTGDMG

-760 DAYLVKPFNTEELL
+760 DAYLVKPFNTEELI

-795 TQAPVTDDAIED
+795 TQAPVSDDAIED

-904 SPTAWTAKPKAQ
+904 SPTAWTAKPTAQ

>member
-1 MNTPRQRNATTL
+1 MTYMLHTLIRLLWATALAFILTCCQHGSPSESETQS
-13 WYMMVIGL
+13 I
-21 LMVACGQR
+21 R
-29 QATTPMAVR
+29 
-38 KSLDSLISSSHNID
+38 DSLA
-52 TLRMLQKRMEKEDNV
+52 TLRQQGKKERDAS
-67 LGRIIVCREIGRKM
+67 RY
-81 RNESL
+81 
-86 FDEALRYHGEE
+86 DEALRLHIRGLDMARAVGDSSEWI
-97 LTLAEDLEDTLEM
+97 
-110 VQALNN
+110 QALNN
-116 LGTDY
+116 IATDY
-121 RRLGVLDVAQD
+121 RRMGMLDVAQS
-132 YHYRAWTISKAS
+132 YHYQALSLCDESA
-144 GDTSHVA
+144 DTTYQMR
-151 KKSRVVAL
+151 KNRVKAL
-159 NGLGNIYLTV
+159 NGLGNIYLSI
-169 GNYERADSALRMALA
+169 YSYDDADSVFRQALE
-184 GEKELKSELG
+184 GEHQLGSATG
-194 QAINYANIGSI
+194 QAINYANLGSI
-205 FRHQNMNDSAWAYF
+205 YSARGDDEKALDYYRQSMFYNKKDSN
-219 RKSMELNQKVNNM
+219 L
-232 LGISLCHTY
+232 LGMALCHLY
-241 YGSMYERERRYDK
+241 FGNIYERRQQYDL
-254 AEEEYEKAYELMKA
+254 ALREYEQSDRMMTDLKDL
-268 SHDDWHAL
+268 WHAL
-276 NSLIALASI
+276 EPRLALASVYYHTHEDAKAQALLDRADATARQI
-285 NLTKGDNARA
+285 NSWEHIVEVHHLY
-295 FDFLGKAKRMAEKI
+295 FLLMQRQGRYHE
-309 KSYEYL
+309 
-315 AEVYTLYYKHYKRTG
+315 
-330 DYSAALAAHE
+330 ALDHHLIATAY
-340 KAGAMQ
+340 Q
-346 DSVVDMEKVNRIQN
+346 DSILDNEKLDRIHN
-360 AGLAIER
+360 IGINIER
-367 TQQARMMDAANMT
+367 TRQQEMVNMAQNE
-380 LQSERSARMVSSVI
+380 LQTEKRIRQQSAWLFGLTVI
-394 FVIIVLLLSCAL
+394 LLLAVISAL
-406 VIFFYAQRVN
+406 LYGQRMR
-416 HHNHMN
+416 HRSMEM
-422 LKRVAQ
+422 
-428 MRENFFTSITHE
+428 MREASRLREDFFTNITHE

-447 ILGLSQEL
+447 ILGLSRKIRE
-455 QKNPQDEVKSHALTI
+455 NTEVPESVSDKASTI

-529 YDKAIEM
+529 YDQAIEM

-597 FYTTGDTG
+597 FYTTGDMG

-890 YSHFAKVFRTVTGV
+890 YSHFAKVFRTVTGI
-904 SPTAWTAKPKAQ
+904 SPTAWTAEPKAQ

>member
-1 MNTPRQRNATTL
+1 MTYMLHTLTRLLWATALAFILTCCQHGSPSESETQS
-13 WYMMVIGL
+13 I
-21 LMVACGQR
+21 R
-29 QATTPMAVR
+29 
-38 KSLDSLISSSHNID
+38 DSLA
-52 TLRMLQKRMEKEDNV
+52 TLRQQGKKERDAS
-67 LGRIIVCREIGRKM
+67 RY
-81 RNESL
+81 
-86 FDEALRYHGEE
+86 DEALRLHIRGLDMARAVGDSSEWI
-97 LTLAEDLEDTLEM
+97 
-110 VQALNN
+110 QALNN
-116 LGTDY
+116 IATDY
-121 RRLGVLDVAQD
+121 RRMGMLDVAQS
-132 YHYRAWTISKAS
+132 YHYQALSLCDES
-144 GDTSHVA
+144 SDTTYQMR
-151 KKSRVVAL
+151 KNRVKAL
-159 NGLGNIYLTV
+159 NGLGNIYLSI
-169 GNYERADSALRMALA
+169 YSYDDADSVFRQALE
-184 GEKELKSELG
+184 GEHQLGSATG
-194 QAINYANIGSI
+194 QAINYANLGSI
-205 FRHQNMNDSAWAYF
+205 YSARGDDEKALDYYRQSMFYNKKDSN
-219 RKSMELNQKVNNM
+219 L
-232 LGISLCHTY
+232 LGMALCHLY
-241 YGSMYERERRYDK
+241 FGNIYERRQQYDL
-254 AEEEYEKAYELMKA
+254 ALREYEQSDRMMTDLKDL
-268 SHDDWHAL
+268 WHAL
-276 NSLIALASI
+276 EPRLALASVYYH
-285 NLTKGDNARA
+285 THED
-295 FDFLGKAKRMAEKI
+295 AK
-309 KSYEYL
+309 
-315 AEVYTLYYKHYKRTG
+315 
-330 DYSAALAAHE
+330 ALALLDRADATARQINSWEHIVEVHHLYFQLMQRQGRYHE
-340 KAGAMQ
+340 ALDHHLIATAYQ
-346 DSVVDMEKVNRIQN
+346 DSILDNEKLDRIHN
-360 AGLAIER
+360 IGINIER
-367 TQQARMMDAANMT
+367 TRQQEMVNMAQNE
-380 LQSERSARMVSSVI
+380 LQTEKRIRQQSAWLFGLTVI
-394 FVIIVLLLSCAL
+394 LLLAVISAL
-406 VIFFYAQRVN
+406 LYVQRMR
-416 HHNHMN
+416 HHSMEM
-422 LKRVAQ
+422 
-428 MRENFFTSITHE
+428 MREASRLREDFFTNITHE

-447 ILGLSQEL
+447 ILGLSRKIRE
-455 QKNPQDEVKSHALTI
+455 NTEVPQSVSDKASTI

-529 YDKAIEM
+529 YDQAIEM

-597 FYTTGDTG
+597 FYTTGDMG

-624 DGTITAESQVGK
+624 NGTITAESQVGK

-676 ADLLCTQLEPF
+676 ADLLCSQLEPF

-795 TQAPVTDDAIED
+795 TQAPVSDDAIED

-904 SPTAWTAKPKAQ
+904 SPTAWTTKPKAQ

>member
-1 MNTPRQRNATTL
+1 MTYMLHTVTRLLWATALAFILTCCQHGSPSESETQS
-13 WYMMVIGL
+13 I
-21 LMVACGQR
+21 R
-29 QATTPMAVR
+29 
-38 KSLDSLISSSHNID
+38 DSLA
-52 TLRMLQKRMEKEDNV
+52 TLRQQGKKERDAS
-67 LGRIIVCREIGRKM
+67 RY
-81 RNESL
+81 
-86 FDEALRYHGEE
+86 DEALRLHIRGLDMARAVGDSSEWI
-97 LTLAEDLEDTLEM
+97 
-110 VQALNN
+110 QALNN
-116 LGTDY
+116 IATDY
-121 RRLGVLDVAQD
+121 RRMGMLDVAQS
-132 YHYRAWTISKAS
+132 YHYQALSLCDESA
-144 GDTSHVA
+144 DTTYQMR
-151 KKSRVVAL
+151 KNRVKAL
-159 NGLGNIYLTV
+159 NGLGNIYLSI
-169 GNYERADSALRMALA
+169 YSYDDADSVFRQALE
-184 GEKELKSELG
+184 GEHQLGSATG
-194 QAINYANIGSI
+194 QAINYANLGSI
-205 FRHQNMNDSAWAYF
+205 YSARGDDEKALDYYRQSMFYNKQDSN
-219 RKSMELNQKVNNM
+219 L
-232 LGISLCHTY
+232 LGMALCHLY
-241 YGSMYERERRYDK
+241 FGNIYEKRQQYDL
-254 AEEEYEKAYELMKA
+254 ALREYEQSDRMMTDLKDL
-268 SHDDWHAL
+268 WHAL
-276 NSLIALASI
+276 EPRLALASVYYHTHEDAKAQALLDRADATARQI
-285 NLTKGDNARA
+285 NSW
-295 FDFLGKAKRMAEKI
+295 EHI
-309 KSYEYL
+309 V
-315 AEVYTLYYKHYKRTG
+315 EVHRLYFQLMQRQGRYRE
-330 DYSAALAAHE
+330 ALDHHLVATAY
-340 KAGAMQ
+340 Q
-346 DSVVDMEKVNRIQN
+346 DSILDNEKLDRIHN
-360 AGLAIER
+360 IGINIER
-367 TQQARMMDAANMT
+367 TRQQEMVDMAQNE
-380 LQSERSARMVSSVI
+380 LQTEKRIRQQSAWLFGLTVI
-394 FVIIVLLLSCAL
+394 LLLAVISAL
-406 VIFFYAQRVN
+406 LYVQRMR
-416 HHNHMN
+416 HRSMEM
-422 LKRVAQ
+422 
-428 MRENFFTSITHE
+428 MREASRLREDFFTNITHE

-447 ILGLSQEL
+447 ILGLSRKIRE
-455 QKNPQDEVKSHALTI
+455 NTEVPQSVSDKASTI

-529 YDKAIEM
+529 YDQAIEM

-624 DGTITAESQVGK
+624 DGTITVESQVGK

-749 QDRIEGIKAGA
+749 QDRIEGLKAGA

-795 TQAPVTDDAIED
+795 TQAPVTDDTIED

-890 YSHFAKVFRTVTGV
+890 YSHFAKVFRTVTGI
-904 SPTAWTAKPKAQ
+904 SPTAWTAEPKAQ

>member
-1 MNTPRQRNATTL
+1 MTYMLHTLTRLLWATALAFILTCCQHGSPSESETQS
-13 WYMMVIGL
+13 I
-21 LMVACGQR
+21 R
-29 QATTPMAVR
+29 
-38 KSLDSLISSSHNID
+38 DSLA
-52 TLRMLQKRMEKEDNV
+52 TLRQQGKKERDAS
-67 LGRIIVCREIGRKM
+67 RY
-81 RNESL
+81 
-86 FDEALRYHGEE
+86 DEALRLHIRGLDMARAVGDSSEWI
-97 LTLAEDLEDTLEM
+97 
-110 VQALNN
+110 QALNN
-116 LGTDY
+116 IATDY
-121 RRLGVLDVAQD
+121 RRMGMLDVAQS
-132 YHYRAWTISKAS
+132 YHYQALTLCDESS
-144 GDTSHVA
+144 DTTYQMR
-151 KKSRVVAL
+151 KNRVKAL
-159 NGLGNIYLTV
+159 NGLGNIYLSI
-169 GNYERADSALRMALA
+169 YSYDDADSVFRQALE
-184 GEKELKSELG
+184 GEHQLGSATG
-194 QAINYANIGSI
+194 QAINYANLGSI
-205 FRHQNMNDSAWAYF
+205 YSARGDDEKALDYYRQSMFYNKKDSN
-219 RKSMELNQKVNNM
+219 L
-232 LGISLCHTY
+232 LGMALCHLY
-241 YGSMYERERRYDK
+241 FGNIYERRQQYDL
-254 AEEEYEKAYELMKA
+254 ALREYEQSDRMMTDLKDL
-268 SHDDWHAL
+268 WHAL
-276 NSLIALASI
+276 EPRLALASVYYH
-285 NLTKGDNARA
+285 THED
-295 FDFLGKAKRMAEKI
+295 AK
-309 KSYEYL
+309 
-315 AEVYTLYYKHYKRTG
+315 
-330 DYSAALAAHE
+330 ALALLDRADATARQINSWEHIVEVHHLYFQLMQRQGRYHE
-340 KAGAMQ
+340 ALDHHLIATAYQ
-346 DSVVDMEKVNRIQN
+346 DSILDNEKLDRIHN
-360 AGLAIER
+360 IGINIER
-367 TQQARMMDAANMT
+367 TRQQEMVDMAQNE
-380 LQSERSARMVSSVI
+380 LQTEKRIRQQSAWLFGLTVI
-394 FVIIVLLLSCAL
+394 LLLAVISAL
-406 VIFFYAQRVN
+406 LYVQRMR
-416 HHNHMN
+416 HRSMEM
-422 LKRVAQ
+422 
-428 MRENFFTSITHE
+428 MREASRLREDFFTNITHE

-447 ILGLSQEL
+447 ILGLSRKIRE
-455 QKNPQDEVKSHALTI
+455 NTEVPQSVSDKASTI

-597 FYTTGDTG
+597 FYTTGDMG

-624 DGTITAESQVGK
+624 NGTITAESQVGK

-700 KRAGEII
+700 KHAGEII

-795 TQAPVTDDAIED
+795 TQAPVSDDAIED

>member
-1 MNTPRQRNATTL
+1 MTYMLHTLTRLLWATALAFILTCCQHGSPSESETQS
-13 WYMMVIGL
+13 I
-21 LMVACGQR
+21 R
-29 QATTPMAVR
+29 
-38 KSLDSLISSSHNID
+38 DSLA
-52 TLRMLQKRMEKEDNV
+52 TLRQQGKKERDAS
-67 LGRIIVCREIGRKM
+67 RY
-81 RNESL
+81 
-86 FDEALRYHGEE
+86 DEALRLHIRGLDMARAVGDSSEWI
-97 LTLAEDLEDTLEM
+97 
-110 VQALNN
+110 QALNN
-116 LGTDY
+116 IATDY
-121 RRLGVLDVAQD
+121 RRMGMLDVAQS
-132 YHYRAWTISKAS
+132 YHYQALSLCDESA
-144 GDTSHVA
+144 DTTYQMR
-151 KKSRVVAL
+151 KNRVKAL
-159 NGLGNIYLTV
+159 NGLGNIYLSI
-169 GNYERADSALRMALA
+169 YSYDDADSVFRQALE
-184 GEKELKSELG
+184 GEHQLGSATG
-194 QAINYANIGSI
+194 QAINYANLGSI
-205 FRHQNMNDSAWAYF
+205 YSARGDDEKALDYYRQSMFYNKQDSN
-219 RKSMELNQKVNNM
+219 L
-232 LGISLCHTY
+232 LGMALCHLY
-241 YGSMYERERRYDK
+241 FGNIYERRQQYDL
-254 AEEEYEKAYELMKA
+254 ALREYEQSDRMMTDLKDL
-268 SHDDWHAL
+268 WHAL
-276 NSLIALASI
+276 EPRLALASVYYH
-285 NLTKGDNARA
+285 THED
-295 FDFLGKAKRMAEKI
+295 AK
-309 KSYEYL
+309 
-315 AEVYTLYYKHYKRTG
+315 
-330 DYSAALAAHE
+330 ALALLDRADATARQINSWEHIVEVHHLYFQLMQRQGRYHE
-340 KAGAMQ
+340 ALDHHLIATAYQ
-346 DSVVDMEKVNRIQN
+346 DSILDNEKLDRIHN
-360 AGLAIER
+360 IGINIER
-367 TQQARMMDAANMT
+367 TRQQEMVDMAQNE
-380 LQSERSARMVSSVI
+380 LQTEKRIRQQSAWLFGLTVI
-394 FVIIVLLLSCAL
+394 LLLAVISAL
-406 VIFFYAQRVN
+406 LYVQRMR
-416 HHNHMN
+416 HHSMEM
-422 LKRVAQ
+422 
-428 MRENFFTSITHE
+428 MREASRLREDFFTNITHE

-447 ILGLSQEL
+447 ILGLSRKIRE
-455 QKNPQDEVKSHALTI
+455 NTEVPQSVSDKASTI

-795 TQAPVTDDAIED
+795 TQAPVTDDTIED

-904 SPTAWTAKPKAQ
+904 SPTAWTAKPTAQ

>member
-1 MNTPRQRNATTL
+1 MTYMLHTLTRLLWATALAFILTCCQHGSPSESETQS
-13 WYMMVIGL
+13 I
-21 LMVACGQR
+21 R
-29 QATTPMAVR
+29 
-38 KSLDSLISSSHNID
+38 DSLA
-52 TLRMLQKRMEKEDNV
+52 TLRQQGKKERDAS
-67 LGRIIVCREIGRKM
+67 RY
-81 RNESL
+81 
-86 FDEALRYHGEE
+86 DEALRLHIRGLDMARAVGDSSEWI
-97 LTLAEDLEDTLEM
+97 
-110 VQALNN
+110 QALNN
-116 LGTDY
+116 IATDY
-121 RRLGVLDVAQD
+121 RRMGMLDVAQS
-132 YHYRAWTISKAS
+132 YHYQALSLCDES
-144 GDTSHVA
+144 SDTTYQMR
-151 KKSRVVAL
+151 KNRVKAL
-159 NGLGNIYLTV
+159 NGLGNIYLSI
-169 GNYERADSALRMALA
+169 YSYDDADSVFRQALE
-184 GEKELKSELG
+184 GEHQLGSATG
-194 QAINYANIGSI
+194 QAINYANLGSI
-205 FRHQNMNDSAWAYF
+205 YSARGDDEKALDYYRQSMFYNKKDSN
-219 RKSMELNQKVNNM
+219 L
-232 LGISLCHTY
+232 LGMALCHLY
-241 YGSMYERERRYDK
+241 FGNIYERRQQYDL
-254 AEEEYEKAYELMKA
+254 ALREYEQSDRMMTDLKDL
-268 SHDDWHAL
+268 WHAL
-276 NSLIALASI
+276 EPRLALASVYYH
-285 NLTKGDNARA
+285 THED
-295 FDFLGKAKRMAEKI
+295 AK
-309 KSYEYL
+309 
-315 AEVYTLYYKHYKRTG
+315 
-330 DYSAALAAHE
+330 ALALLDRADATARQINSWEHIVEVHHLYFQLMQRQGRYHE
-340 KAGAMQ
+340 ALDHHLIATAYQ
-346 DSVVDMEKVNRIQN
+346 DSILDNEKLDRIHN
-360 AGLAIER
+360 IGINIER
-367 TQQARMMDAANMT
+367 TRQQKMVDMAQNE
-380 LQSERSARMVSSVI
+380 LQTEKRIRQQSAWLFGLTVI
-394 FVIIVLLLSCAL
+394 LLLAVISAL
-406 VIFFYAQRVN
+406 LYVQRMR
-416 HHNHMN
+416 HRSMEM
-422 LKRVAQ
+422 
-428 MRENFFTSITHE
+428 MREASRLREDFFTNITHE

-447 ILGLSQEL
+447 ILGLSRKIRE
-455 QKNPQDEVKSHALTI
+455 NTEVPQSVSDKASTI

-529 YDKAIEM
+529 YDQAIEM

-624 DGTITAESQVGK
+624 NGTITAESQVGK

-676 ADLLCTQLEPF
+676 ADLLCSQLEPF

-700 KRAGEII
+700 KHAGEII

-795 TQAPVTDDAIED
+795 TQAPVSDDAIED

-904 SPTAWTAKPKAQ
+904 SPTAWTAKPTAQ

>member
-1 MNTPRQRNATTL
+1 MTYMLHTVTRLLWATALAFILTCCQHGSPSESETQS
-13 WYMMVIGL
+13 I
-21 LMVACGQR
+21 R
-29 QATTPMAVR
+29 
-38 KSLDSLISSSHNID
+38 DSLA
-52 TLRMLQKRMEKEDNV
+52 TLRQQGKKERDAS
-67 LGRIIVCREIGRKM
+67 RY
-81 RNESL
+81 
-86 FDEALRYHGEE
+86 DEALRLHIRG
-97 LTLAEDLEDTLEM
+97 LDLARAVGDSSEWI
-110 VQALNN
+110 QALNN
-116 LGTDY
+116 IATDY
-121 RRLGVLDVAQD
+121 RRMGMLDVAQS
-132 YHYRAWTISKAS
+132 YHYQALSLCDESA
-144 GDTSHVA
+144 DTTYQMR
-151 KKSRVVAL
+151 KNRVKAL
-159 NGLGNIYLTV
+159 NGLGNIYLSI
-169 GNYERADSALRMALA
+169 YSYDDADSVFRQALE
-184 GEKELKSELG
+184 GEHQLGSATG
-194 QAINYANIGSI
+194 QAINYANLGSI
-205 FRHQNMNDSAWAYF
+205 YSARGDDEKALDYYRQSMFYNKQDSN
-219 RKSMELNQKVNNM
+219 L
-232 LGISLCHTY
+232 LGMALCHLY
-241 YGSMYERERRYDK
+241 FGNIYEKRQQYSLALR
-254 AEEEYEKAYELMKA
+254 EYEQSDRMMTDLKDL
-268 SHDDWHAL
+268 WHAL
-276 NSLIALASI
+276 EPRLALASVYYHTHEDAKAQALLDRADATARQI
-285 NLTKGDNARA
+285 NSW
-295 FDFLGKAKRMAEKI
+295 EHI
-309 KSYEYL
+309 V
-315 AEVYTLYYKHYKRTG
+315 EVHHLYFQLMQRQGRYHE
-330 DYSAALAAHE
+330 ALDHHLIATAY
-340 KAGAMQ
+340 Q
-346 DSVVDMEKVNRIQN
+346 DSILDNEKLDRIHN
-360 AGLAIER
+360 IGINIER
-367 TQQARMMDAANMT
+367 TRQQEMVHMA
-380 LQSERSARMVSSVI
+380 QSELQTEKRIRQQSAWLFGLTVI
-394 FVIIVLLLSCAL
+394 LLLAVISAL
-406 VIFFYAQRVN
+406 LYVQRMR
-416 HHNHMN
+416 HRSMEM
-422 LKRVAQ
+422 
-428 MRENFFTSITHE
+428 MREASRLREDFFTNITHE

-447 ILGLSQEL
+447 ILGLSRKIRE
-455 QKNPQDEVKSHALTI
+455 NTEVPPSVSDKASTI

-529 YDKAIEM
+529 YDQAIEM

-597 FYTTGDTG
+597 FYTTGDMG

-749 QDRIEGIKAGA
+749 QDRIEGLKAGA

-795 TQAPVTDDAIED
+795 TQAPVTDDTIED

-904 SPTAWTAKPKAQ
+904 SPTAWTAKPTAQ

>member
-1 MNTPRQRNATTL
+1 MTYMLHTLTRLLWATALAFILTCCQHGSPSESETQS
-13 WYMMVIGL
+13 I
-21 LMVACGQR
+21 R
-29 QATTPMAVR
+29 
-38 KSLDSLISSSHNID
+38 DSLA
-52 TLRMLQKRMEKEDNV
+52 TLRQQGKKERDAS
-67 LGRIIVCREIGRKM
+67 RY
-81 RNESL
+81 
-86 FDEALRYHGEE
+86 DEALRLHIRGLDMARAVGDSSEWI
-97 LTLAEDLEDTLEM
+97 
-110 VQALNN
+110 QALNN
-116 LGTDY
+116 IATDY
-121 RRLGVLDVAQD
+121 RRMGMLDVAQS
-132 YHYRAWTISKAS
+132 YHYQALTLCDESS
-144 GDTSHVA
+144 DTTYQMR
-151 KKSRVVAL
+151 KNRVKAL
-159 NGLGNIYLTV
+159 NGLGNIYLSI
-169 GNYERADSALRMALA
+169 YSYDDADSVFRQALE
-184 GEKELKSELG
+184 GEHQLGSATG
-194 QAINYANIGSI
+194 QAINYANLGSI
-205 FRHQNMNDSAWAYF
+205 YSARGDDEKALDYYRQSMFYNKKDSN
-219 RKSMELNQKVNNM
+219 L
-232 LGISLCHTY
+232 LGMALCHLY
-241 YGSMYERERRYDK
+241 FGNIYERRQQYDL
-254 AEEEYEKAYELMKA
+254 ALREYEQSDRMMTDLKDL
-268 SHDDWHAL
+268 WHAL
-276 NSLIALASI
+276 EPRLALASVYYHTHEDAKAQALLDRADATARQI
-285 NLTKGDNARA
+285 NSW
-295 FDFLGKAKRMAEKI
+295 EHI
-309 KSYEYL
+309 V
-315 AEVYTLYYKHYKRTG
+315 EVHHLYFQLMQRQGRYHE
-330 DYSAALAAHE
+330 ALDHHLIATAY
-340 KAGAMQ
+340 Q
-346 DSVVDMEKVNRIQN
+346 DSILDNEKLDRIHN
-360 AGLAIER
+360 IGINIER
-367 TQQARMMDAANMT
+367 TRQQEMVDMAQNE
-380 LQSERSARMVSSVI
+380 LQTEKRIRQQSAWLFGLTVI
-394 FVIIVLLLSCAL
+394 LLLAVISAL
-406 VIFFYAQRVN
+406 LYVQRMR
-416 HHNHMN
+416 HRSMEM
-422 LKRVAQ
+422 
-428 MRENFFTSITHE
+428 MREASRLREDFFTNITHE

-447 ILGLSQEL
+447 ILGLSRKIRE
-455 QKNPQDEVKSHALTI
+455 NTEVPQSVSDKASTI

-567 LYQRGDRLHIDV
+567 LYQRVDRLHIDV

-597 FYTTGDTG
+597 FYTTGDMG

-624 DGTITAESQVGK
+624 NGTITAESQVGK
-636 GTTFHIVMPI
+636 GTTFHIIIPI

-660 NSGKPII
+660 SSGKPII

-749 QDRIEGIKAGA
+749 QDRIEGLKAGA

-795 TQAPVTDDAIED
+795 TQAPVTDDTIED

-890 YSHFAKVFRTVTGV
+890 YSHFAKVFRTVTGI
-904 SPTAWTAKPKAQ
+904 SPTAWTAKPTAQ

>member
-1 MNTPRQRNATTL
+1 MTYMLHTMTRLLWATALAFILTCCQHGSPSESETQS
-13 WYMMVIGL
+13 I
-21 LMVACGQR
+21 R
-29 QATTPMAVR
+29 
-38 KSLDSLISSSHNID
+38 DSLA
-52 TLRMLQKRMEKEDNV
+52 TLRQQGKKERDAS
-67 LGRIIVCREIGRKM
+67 RY
-81 RNESL
+81 
-86 FDEALRYHGEE
+86 DEALRLHIRGLDMARAVGDSSEWI
-97 LTLAEDLEDTLEM
+97 
-110 VQALNN
+110 QALNN
-116 LGTDY
+116 IATDY
-121 RRLGVLDVAQD
+121 RRMGMLDVAQS
-132 YHYRAWTISKAS
+132 YHYQALSLCDESA
-144 GDTSHVA
+144 DTTYQMR
-151 KKSRVVAL
+151 KNRVKAL
-159 NGLGNIYLTV
+159 NGLGNIYLSI
-169 GNYERADSALRMALA
+169 YSYDDADSVFRQALE
-184 GEKELKSELG
+184 GEHQLGSATG
-194 QAINYANIGSI
+194 QAINYANLGSI
-205 FRHQNMNDSAWAYF
+205 YSARGDDEKALDYYRQSMFYNKKDSN
-219 RKSMELNQKVNNM
+219 L
-232 LGISLCHTY
+232 LGMALCHLY
-241 YGSMYERERRYDK
+241 FGNIYERRQQYDL
-254 AEEEYEKAYELMKA
+254 ALREYEQSDRMMTDLKDL
-268 SHDDWHAL
+268 WHAL
-276 NSLIALASI
+276 EPRLALASVYYH
-285 NLTKGDNARA
+285 THED
-295 FDFLGKAKRMAEKI
+295 AK
-309 KSYEYL
+309 
-315 AEVYTLYYKHYKRTG
+315 
-330 DYSAALAAHE
+330 ALALLDRADATARQINSWEHIVEVHHLYFLLMQRQGRYHE
-340 KAGAMQ
+340 ALDHHLIATAYQ
-346 DSVVDMEKVNRIQN
+346 DSILDNEKLDRIHN
-360 AGLAIER
+360 IGINIER
-367 TQQARMMDAANMT
+367 TRQQEMVDMAQNE
-380 LQSERSARMVSSVI
+380 LQTEKRIRQQSAWLFGLTVI
-394 FVIIVLLLSCAL
+394 LLLAVISAL
-406 VIFFYAQRVN
+406 LYVQRMR
-416 HHNHMN
+416 HHSMEM
-422 LKRVAQ
+422 
-428 MRENFFTSITHE
+428 MREASRLREDFFTNITHE

-447 ILGLSQEL
+447 ILGLSRKIRE
-455 QKNPQDEVKSHALTI
+455 NTEVPQSVSDKASTI

-624 DGTITAESQVGK
+624 DGSITAESQVGK

-795 TQAPVTDDAIED
+795 TQAPVTDDTIED

-904 SPTAWTAKPKAQ
+904 SPTAWTAKPTAQ

>member
-1 MNTPRQRNATTL
+1 MTYMLHTVTKLLWATALAFILTCCQHGSPSESETQS
-13 WYMMVIGL
+13 I
-21 LMVACGQR
+21 R
-29 QATTPMAVR
+29 
-38 KSLDSLISSSHNID
+38 DSLA
-52 TLRMLQKRMEKEDNV
+52 TLRQQGKKERDAS
-67 LGRIIVCREIGRKM
+67 RY
-81 RNESL
+81 
-86 FDEALRYHGEE
+86 DEALRLHIRGLDMARAVGDSSEWI
-97 LTLAEDLEDTLEM
+97 
-110 VQALNN
+110 QALNN
-116 LGTDY
+116 IATDY
-121 RRLGVLDVAQD
+121 RRMGMLDVAQS
-132 YHYRAWTISKAS
+132 YHYQALTLCDESS
-144 GDTSHVA
+144 DTTYQMR
-151 KKSRVVAL
+151 KNRVKAL
-159 NGLGNIYLTV
+159 NGLGNIYLSI
-169 GNYERADSALRMALA
+169 YSYDDADSVFRQALE
-184 GEKELKSELG
+184 GEHQLGSATG
-194 QAINYANIGSI
+194 QAINYANLGSI
-205 FRHQNMNDSAWAYF
+205 YSARGDDEKALDYYRQSMFYNKQDSN
-219 RKSMELNQKVNNM
+219 L
-232 LGISLCHTY
+232 LGMALCHLY
-241 YGSMYERERRYDK
+241 FGNIYEKRQQYSLALR
-254 AEEEYEKAYELMKA
+254 EYEQSDRMMTDLKDL
-268 SHDDWHAL
+268 WHAL
-276 NSLIALASI
+276 EPRLALASVYYH
-285 NLTKGDNARA
+285 THED
-295 FDFLGKAKRMAEKI
+295 AK
-309 KSYEYL
+309 
-315 AEVYTLYYKHYKRTG
+315 
-330 DYSAALAAHE
+330 ALALLDRADATARQINSWEHIVEVHRLYFQLMQRQGRYHE
-340 KAGAMQ
+340 ALDHHLIATAYQ
-346 DSVVDMEKVNRIQN
+346 DSILDNEKLDRIHN
-360 AGLAIER
+360 IGINIER
-367 TQQARMMDAANMT
+367 TRQQEMVDMAQNE
-380 LQSERSARMVSSVI
+380 LQTEKRIRQQSAWLFGLTVI
-394 FVIIVLLLSCAL
+394 LLLAVISAL
-406 VIFFYAQRVN
+406 LYGQRMR
-416 HHNHMN
+416 HRSMEM
-422 LKRVAQ
+422 
-428 MRENFFTSITHE
+428 MREASRLREDFFTNITHE

-447 ILGLSQEL
+447 ILGLSRKIRE
-455 QKNPQDEVKSHALTI
+455 NTEVPQSVSDKASTI

-529 YDKAIEM
+529 YDQAIEM

-567 LYQRGDRLHIDV
+567 LYQRSDRLHIDV

-749 QDRIEGIKAGA
+749 QDRIEGLKAGA

-890 YSHFAKVFRTVTGV
+890 YSHFAKVFRTVTGI
-904 SPTAWTAKPKAQ
+904 SPTAWTAKPTAQ

>member
-1 MNTPRQRNATTL
+1 MTYMLHTLTRLLWATTL
-13 WYMMVIGL
+13 AFILTCCQHGSPSESET
-21 LMVACGQR
+21 QSIR
-29 QATTPMAVR
+29 
-38 KSLDSLISSSHNID
+38 DSLA
-52 TLRMLQKRMEKEDNV
+52 TLRQQGKKERDAS
-67 LGRIIVCREIGRKM
+67 RY
-81 RNESL
+81 
-86 FDEALRYHGEE
+86 DEALRLHIRGLDMARAVGDSSEWI
-97 LTLAEDLEDTLEM
+97 
-110 VQALNN
+110 QALNN
-116 LGTDY
+116 IATDY
-121 RRLGVLDVAQD
+121 RRMGMLDVAQS
-132 YHYRAWTISKAS
+132 YHYQALSLCDESA
-144 GDTSHVA
+144 DTTYQMR
-151 KKSRVVAL
+151 KNRVKAL
-159 NGLGNIYLTV
+159 NGLGNIYLSI
-169 GNYERADSALRMALA
+169 YSYDDADSVFRQALE
-184 GEKELKSELG
+184 GEHQLGSATG
-194 QAINYANIGSI
+194 QAINYANLGSI
-205 FRHQNMNDSAWAYF
+205 YSARGDDEKALDYYRQSMFYNKKDSN
-219 RKSMELNQKVNNM
+219 L
-232 LGISLCHTY
+232 LGMALCHLY
-241 YGSMYERERRYDK
+241 FGNIYERRQQYDL
-254 AEEEYEKAYELMKA
+254 ALREYKQSDRMMTDLK
-268 SHDDWHAL
+268 DLWHAL
-276 NSLIALASI
+276 EPRLALASVYYH
-285 NLTKGDNARA
+285 THED
-295 FDFLGKAKRMAEKI
+295 AK
-309 KSYEYL
+309 
-315 AEVYTLYYKHYKRTG
+315 
-330 DYSAALAAHE
+330 ALALLDRADAPARQINSWEHIVEVHHLYFQLMQRQGRYHE
-340 KAGAMQ
+340 ALDHHLIATAYQ
-346 DSVVDMEKVNRIQN
+346 DSILDNEKLDRIHN
-360 AGLAIER
+360 IGINIER
-367 TQQARMMDAANMT
+367 TRQQEMVDMAQNE
-380 LQSERSARMVSSVI
+380 LQTEKRIRQQSAWLFGLTVI
-394 FVIIVLLLSCAL
+394 LLLAVISAL
-406 VIFFYAQRVN
+406 LYVQRMR
-416 HHNHMN
+416 HRSMEM
-422 LKRVAQ
+422 
-428 MRENFFTSITHE
+428 MREASRLREDFFTNITHE

-447 ILGLSQEL
+447 ILGLSRKIRE
-455 QKNPQDEVKSHALTI
+455 NTEVPQSVSDKASTI

-605 EAKGTGI
+605 ETKGTGI

-687 YEVVAARDGVEAL
+687 YEVVAARDGIEAL
-700 KRAGEII
+700 KHAGEII

-795 TQAPVTDDAIED
+795 TQAPVTDDTIED

-904 SPTAWTAKPKAQ
+904 SPTAWTAKPTAQ